1 MAHYLL
7 FVALEE
13 RMSSAPSNKTT
24 TTKQYIGTRQ
34 DRLEDDAL
42 LRGQGKYGDDVPTP
56 PGTLH
61 AAIVRSPYPHAR
73 LKSVDPSRAL
83 AMKGVHGVLTGE
95 DVRRWAMPFPVG
107 VRQPMEHWC
116 VAVDKVRY
124 VGEPVAVV
132 IADNRYLAEDALT
145 GVDVEYETL
154 SVAIDTELAIESD
167 APVLHE
173 EVGGNVV
180 SDRKFRYGDPET
192 AFAEADRHVS
202 IKVRFPR
209 SSCMP
214 IECYVVLAQF
224 DSATTAF
231 DITANFQG
239 PYALHSVMCRALKV
253 PANRLRLR
261 TPPDSGGSFGIK
273 QGVFPYVVMMGLAAR
288 KVGAPVKWV
297 EDRLEHLQGAS
308 SATNRVSTIEAAVTN
323 EGRVTALRL
332 DQLDDCGAYLRA
344 PEPATLYRMHG
355 NLTGAYAIR
364 NLAVRNRI
372 VMTNKTPTGLN
383 RGFGGPQVYFALERL
398 MQCVAVELGLN
409 PLDVIRAN
417 LVPSGVFPYQSA
429 AGSLLD
435 SGDYPAGVEKGVK
448 EGGLDELLKRRDE
461 ARQQGRL
468 YGIGFTVAVEPS
480 ISNMGYITMA
490 FTPEERR
497 RAGPKNGA
505 VSTATITVDPL
516 GSISVHV
523 SSTPQGQ
530 GHKTVAAQVVAETLG
545 VSMDAINVNVELDTG
560 KDAWSIASGNY
571 SSRFSGAVAGAVYK
585 AALKIRERLA
595 NMAAEQ
601 WGVASDQVRFAE
613 SRVFVEGAA
622 EHSASFHRV
631 AGAAHWSP
639 ATTPESEPGGLRET
653 AFWTPPEL
661 KAPEDD
667 ELINSSLCYG
677 FIFDYCGV
685 EVDTITGAVRIDR
698 YVTLHDAGRMLNPKI
713 VDGQIR
719 GGFAQALG
727 AALMEEFSY
736 GDDGS
741 FQSGTLA
748 DYLIPTSVEVPEP
761 VILHME
767 TPSPYTPLGAKGV
780 GEGNN
785 MSTPVCI
792 ANAVADAIG
801 VKDIELPLTPSKV
814 RTLIGI
820 TEPPRP
826 SWMSE
831 TEAEVSSSG
840 GSKLRAKDSVE
851 LPGNSREVFDALL
864 DPETLAA
871 IIPGCHGL
879 ELTGENQY
887 RADVTVGVGM
897 IRARFDAR
905 VAIYDLDPPRSLKLR
920 GSGKSAMGSAEAIA
934 KVILIDLE
942 GNRTRLEYDYEA
954 SVGGKIA
961 SVGGRMLQ
969 SASKMIIGQVFSRFS
984 HRMGGGTPRFMFLQ
998 QLWQQIKAL
1007 FTGKGDQ
1014 S

>member
-1 MAHYLL
+1 M
-7 FVALEE
+7 
-13 RMSSAPSNKTT
+13 TT
-24 TTKQYIGTRQ
+24 TNEKQFIGTRQ
-34 DRLEDDAL
+34 PRLEDEVL
-42 LRGQGKYGDDVPTP
+42 LRGQGRYGDEVPTP
-56 PGTLH
+56 PGTLY
-61 AAIVRSPYPHAR
+61 AAIVRSPHPHAR
-73 LKSVDPSRAL
+73 LKAVDSSRAL
-83 AMKGVHGVLTGE
+83 EMDGVHGVLTGE
-95 DVRRWAMPFPVG
+95 HVRQWALPFPVG

-116 VAVDKVRY
+116 LAVDKVRY

-132 IADNRYLAEDALT
+132 IAENRYLAEDALS
-145 GVDVEYETL
+145 GVTVDYETL
-154 SVAIDTELAIESD
+154 PVAVDTEFAIESG
-167 APVLHE
+167 AAILHE
-173 EVGGNVV
+173 KVGGNVV
-180 SDRKFRYGDPET
+180 SDRTFRYGDPET
-192 AFAEADRHVS
+192 AFAEADRQVS

-224 DSATTAF
+224 DPANSAF
-231 DITANFQG
+231 DITSNFQG
-239 PYALHSVMCRALKV
+239 PYALHSVMCRALQV

-261 TPPDSGGSFGIK
+261 TPPESGGSFGIK

-308 SATNRVSTIEAAVTN
+308 SGTNRVSTLEAAVTR

-344 PEPATLYRMHG
+344 PEPATTYRMHG

-383 RGFGGPQVYFALERL
+383 RGFGGPQVYFPLERL
-398 MQCVAVELGLN
+398 MQRIAVELDLD
-409 PLDVIRAN
+409 PLDVIRTN
-417 LVPSGVFPYQSA
+417 LVPKGAFPYRSA

-435 SGDYPAGVEKGVK
+435 SGDYPAGLEKGVR
-448 EGGLDELLKRRDE
+448 EGGLEELIQRRDE
-461 ARQQGRL
+461 ARREGRY
-468 YGIGFTVAVEPS
+468 YGIGYTAAVEPS

-490 FTPEERR
+490 FTPEERK

-505 VSTATITVDPL
+505 VSTATISVDPL
-516 GSISVHV
+516 GSVSVHV

-530 GHKTVAAQVVAETLG
+530 GHQTVAAQIVAETLG
-545 VSMDAINVNVELDTG
+545 VPLESISVNVELDTG

-585 AALKIRERLA
+585 AALKVRARLA
-595 NMAAEQ
+595 ALAAEQ
-601 WGVASDQVRFAE
+601 WNIDSDDIRFSE
-613 SRVFVEGAA
+613 GRVYVEGTDQ
-622 EHSASFHRV
+622 SSSFHRL
-631 AGAAHWSP
+631 AGATHWSP
-639 ATTPESEPGGLRET
+639 GTTPQSEPGGLRET

-661 KAPEDD
+661 EAPGDD

-685 EVDTITGAVRIDR
+685 EIDAITGAVRIDR
-698 YVTLHDAGRMLNPKI
+698 YVTLHDAGRMLNPQL

-727 AALMEEFSY
+727 AALMEEFVY
-736 GDDGS
+736 GADGN

-767 TPSPYTPLGAKGV
+767 TPSPFTPLGAKGV

-792 ANAVADAIG
+792 ANAVADALETRD
-801 VKDIELPLTPSKV
+801 VELPLTPSKV
-814 RTLIGI
+814 RILMGI
-820 TEPPRP
+820 EEPPRP
-826 SWMSE
+826 EGVGEPE
-831 TEAEVSSSG
+831 TEATASSG
-840 GSKLRAKDSVE
+840 SRLRARDSVE
-851 LPGNSREVFDALL
+851 LPGTPNEVFDALL
-864 DPETLAA
+864 NPQTLAA

-879 ELTGENQY
+879 EMTGENEY

-905 VAIYDLDPPRSLKLR
+905 VSLHDLNPPDSLQLR
-920 GSGKSAMGSAEAIA
+920 GYGSSAMGSAEAFA
-934 KVILIDLE
+934 TVTLTALE
-942 GNRTRLEYDYEA
+942 GNRTRLDYDYEA
-954 SVGGKIA
+954 TVGGRIA

-984 HRMGGGTPRFMFLQ
+984 RRMGGGTSRFLFLQ
-998 QLWQQIKAL
+998 RLWQRIRAL
-1007 FTGKGDQ
+1007 LTGKGGP

>member
-1 MAHYLL
+1 
-7 FVALEE
+7 
-13 RMSSAPSNKTT
+13 MSLAPSMTT
-24 TTKQYIGTRQ
+24 TNEKQYIGTRQ
-34 DRLEDDAL
+34 ARIEDEVL
-42 LRGQGKYGDDVPTP
+42 LRGQGRYGDEVPTP
-56 PGTLH
+56 PGTLY
-61 AAIVRSPYPHAR
+61 AAIVRSPHPHAR
-73 LKSVDPSRAL
+73 LKAVDSSRAL
-83 AMKGVHGVLTGE
+83 EMDGVHGVLTGE
-95 DVRRWAMPFPVG
+95 DVRQWALPFPVG

-116 VAVDKVRY
+116 LAVDKVRY

-132 IADNRYLAEDALT
+132 IAENRYLAEDALN
-145 GVDVEYETL
+145 GVTVDYETL
-154 SVAIDTELAIESD
+154 PVAVDTELAIESN
-167 APVLHE
+167 AAVLHE
-173 EVGGNVV
+173 KVGGNVV
-180 SDRKFRYGDPET
+180 SDRTFRYGDPET
-192 AFAEADRHVS
+192 AFAEADRQVS

-224 DSATTAF
+224 DPANAAF
-231 DITANFQG
+231 DITSNFQG
-239 PYALHSVMCRALKV
+239 PYALHSVMCRALQV

-308 SATNRVSTIEAAVTN
+308 SGTNRVSTLEAAVTR

-344 PEPATLYRMHG
+344 PEPATTYRMHG

-383 RGFGGPQVYFALERL
+383 RGFGGPQVYFPLERL
-398 MQCVAVELGLN
+398 MQRIAVELDLD
-409 PLDVIRAN
+409 PLDVIRTN
-417 LVPSGVFPYQSA
+417 LVPKGAFPYRSA

-435 SGDYPAGVEKGVK
+435 SGDYPAGLEKGVR
-448 EGGLDELLKRRDE
+448 EGGLEELIQRRDE
-461 ARQQGRL
+461 ARREGRY
-468 YGIGFTVAVEPS
+468 YGIGYTAAVEPS

-490 FTPEERR
+490 FTPEERK

-505 VSTATITVDPL
+505 VSTATISVDPL
-516 GSISVHV
+516 GSVSVHV

-530 GHKTVAAQVVAETLG
+530 GHQTVAAQIVAETLG
-545 VSMDAINVNVELDTG
+545 VPLESISVNVELDTG

-585 AALKIRERLA
+585 AALKVRARLA
-595 NMAAEQ
+595 ALAAEQ
-601 WGVASDQVRFAE
+601 WNIDSDDIRFSE
-613 SRVFVEGAA
+613 GRVYVEGTDQ
-622 EHSASFHRV
+622 SSSFHRL
-631 AGAAHWSP
+631 AGATHWSP
-639 ATTPESEPGGLRET
+639 GTTPQSEPGGLRET

-661 KAPEDD
+661 AAPGDD

-685 EVDTITGAVRIDR
+685 EIDAITGAVRIDR
-698 YVTLHDAGRMLNPKI
+698 YVTLHDAGRMLNPQL

-727 AALMEEFSY
+727 AALMEEFVY
-736 GDDGS
+736 GADGN

-767 TPSPYTPLGAKGV
+767 TPSPFTPLGAKGV

-792 ANAVADAIG
+792 ANAVADALG
-801 VKDIELPLTPSKV
+801 TSDVELPLTPSKV
-814 RTLIGI
+814 RTLMGI
-820 TEPPRP
+820 EEPPRP
-826 SWMSE
+826 E
-831 TEAEVSSSG
+831 GVGEPKIEATPGSG
-840 GSKLRAKDSVE
+840 SRLRARDSVE
-851 LPGNSREVFDALL
+851 LPGTPREVFDALL
-864 DPETLAA
+864 DPQTLAA

-879 ELTGENQY
+879 EMTGENEY

-905 VAIYDLDPPRSLKLR
+905 VSLHDLNPPDSLQLR
-920 GSGKSAMGSAEAIA
+920 GSGSSAMGSAEAFA
-934 KVILIDLE
+934 TVTLTALE
-942 GNRTRLEYDYEA
+942 GNRTRLDYDYEA
-954 SVGGKIA
+954 TVGGRIA

-984 HRMGGGTPRFMFLQ
+984 RLMGGGSSRFLFLQ
-998 QLWQQIKAL
+998 KLWQKIRAL
-1007 FTGKGDQ
+1007 LTGKGGP

>member
-1 MAHYLL
+1 
-7 FVALEE
+7 
-13 RMSSAPSNKTT
+13 MSLAPSMTT
-24 TTKQYIGTRQ
+24 TNERQYIGTRQ
-34 DRLEDDAL
+34 ARLEDEVL
-42 LRGQGKYGDDVPTP
+42 LRGQGRYGDEVPTP
-56 PGTLH
+56 PGTLY
-61 AAIVRSPYPHAR
+61 AAIVRSPHPHAR
-73 LKSVDPSRAL
+73 LNAVDSSRAL
-83 AMKGVHGVLTGE
+83 EMDGVHGVLTGE
-95 DVRRWAMPFPVG
+95 DVRQWALPFPVG

-116 VAVDKVRY
+116 LAVDKVRY

-132 IADNRYLAEDALT
+132 IAENRYLAEDALS
-145 GVDVEYETL
+145 GVTVDYETL
-154 SVAIDTELAIESD
+154 PVAVDTELAAESN
-167 APVLHE
+167 AVVLHE
-173 EVGGNVV
+173 KVGGNVV
-180 SDRKFRYGDPET
+180 SDRTFRYGDPET
-192 AFAEADRHVS
+192 AFAEADRQVS

-224 DSATTAF
+224 DQANSAF
-231 DITANFQG
+231 DITSNFQG
-239 PYALHSVMCRALKV
+239 PYALHSVMCRALQV

-261 TPPDSGGSFGIK
+261 TPPESGGSFGIK

-308 SATNRVSTIEAAVTN
+308 SGTNRVSTLEAAVTR

-344 PEPATLYRMHG
+344 PEPATTYRMHG

-383 RGFGGPQVYFALERL
+383 RGFGGPQVYFPLERL
-398 MQCVAVELGLN
+398 MQRIAVELELD
-409 PLDVIRAN
+409 PLDVIRTN
-417 LVPSGVFPYQSA
+417 LVPSGAFPYRSA

-435 SGDYPAGVEKGVK
+435 SGDYPAGLEKGVR
-448 EGGLDELLKRRDE
+448 EGGLEELIQRRDK
-461 ARQQGRL
+461 ARGEGRY
-468 YGIGFTVAVEPS
+468 YGIGYTAAVEPS

-490 FTPEERR
+490 FTPEERKR
-497 RAGPKNGA
+497 VGPKNGA
-505 VSTATITVDPL
+505 VSTATISVDPL
-516 GSISVHV
+516 GSVSVHV

-530 GHKTVAAQVVAETLG
+530 GHQTVAAQIVAETLG
-545 VSMDAINVNVELDTG
+545 VPLESISVNVELDTG

-585 AALKIRERLA
+585 AALKVRARLTA
-595 NMAAEQ
+595 LAAEQ
-601 WGVASDQVRFAE
+601 WNIDSDNIRFSE
-613 SRVFVEGAA
+613 GRVYVEGTDQ
-622 EHSASFHRV
+622 SSSFHRL
-631 AGAAHWSP
+631 AGATHWSP
-639 ATTPESEPGGLRET
+639 GTTPQSEPGGLRET
-653 AFWTPPEL
+653 AFWTPSEL
-661 KAPEDD
+661 AAPGDD

-685 EVDTITGAVRIDR
+685 EIDVITGAVRIDR
-698 YVTLHDAGRMLNPKI
+698 YVTLHDAGRMLNPQL

-727 AALMEEFSY
+727 AALMEEFVY
-736 GDDGS
+736 GADGN

-767 TPSPYTPLGAKGV
+767 TPSPFTPLGAKGV

-792 ANAVADAIG
+792 ANAVADALG
-801 VKDIELPLTPSKV
+801 TKDVELPLTPSKV
-814 RTLIGI
+814 RTLMGI
-820 TEPPRP
+820 EEPPRP
-826 SWMSE
+826 EGVGEPEM
-831 TEAEVSSSG
+831 EATPGSG
-840 GSKLRAKDSVE
+840 SRLRARDSVE
-851 LPGNSREVFDALL
+851 LPGTPREVFDALL
-864 DPETLAA
+864 DPQTLAA

-879 ELTGENQY
+879 EMTGENEY

-905 VAIYDLDPPRSLKLR
+905 VSLHDLNPPDSLQLR
-920 GSGKSAMGSAEAIA
+920 GSGSSAMGSAEAFA
-934 KVILIDLE
+934 TVTLTALE
-942 GNRTRLEYDYEA
+942 GNRTRLDYDYEA
-954 SVGGKIA
+954 TVGGRIA

-984 HRMGGGTPRFMFLQ
+984 RRMGGGSSRFLFLQ
-998 QLWQQIKAL
+998 KLWQKIRAL
-1007 FTGKGDQ
+1007 LTGKGGP

>member
-1 MAHYLL
+1 
-7 FVALEE
+7 
-13 RMSSAPSNKTT
+13 MSLAPSMTT
-24 TTKQYIGTRQ
+24 TNERQYIGTRQ
-34 DRLEDDAL
+34 ARLEDEVL
-42 LRGQGKYGDDVPTP
+42 LRGQGRYGDEVPTP
-56 PGTLH
+56 PGTLY
-61 AAIVRSPYPHAR
+61 AAIVRSPHPHAR
-73 LKSVDPSRAL
+73 LNAVDSSRAL
-83 AMKGVHGVLTGE
+83 EMDGVHGVLTGE
-95 DVRRWAMPFPVG
+95 DVRQWALPFPVG

-116 VAVDKVRY
+116 LAVDKVRY

-132 IADNRYLAEDALT
+132 IAENRYLAEDALS
-145 GVDVEYETL
+145 GVTVDYETL
-154 SVAIDTELAIESD
+154 PVAVDTELAAESN
-167 APVLHE
+167 AVVLHE
-173 EVGGNVV
+173 KVGGNVV
-180 SDRKFRYGDPET
+180 SDRTFRYGDPET
-192 AFAEADRHVS
+192 AFAEADRQVS

-224 DSATTAF
+224 DQANSAF
-231 DITANFQG
+231 DITSNFQG
-239 PYALHSVMCRALKV
+239 PYALHSVMCRALQV

-261 TPPDSGGSFGIK
+261 TPPESGGSFGIK

-308 SATNRVSTIEAAVTN
+308 SGTNRVSTLEAAVTR

-344 PEPATLYRMHG
+344 PEPATTYRMHG

-383 RGFGGPQVYFALERL
+383 RGFGGPQVYFPLERL
-398 MQCVAVELGLN
+398 MQRIAVELELD
-409 PLDVIRAN
+409 PLDVIRTN
-417 LVPSGVFPYQSA
+417 LVPSGAFPYRSA

-435 SGDYPAGVEKGVK
+435 SGDYPAGLEKGVR
-448 EGGLDELLKRRDE
+448 EGGLEELIQRRDK
-461 ARQQGRL
+461 ARGEGRY
-468 YGIGFTVAVEPS
+468 YGIGYTAAVEPS

-490 FTPEERR
+490 FTPEERKR
-497 RAGPKNGA
+497 VGPKNGA
-505 VSTATITVDPL
+505 VSTATISVDPL
-516 GSISVHV
+516 GSVSVHV

-530 GHKTVAAQVVAETLG
+530 GHQTVAAQIVAETLG
-545 VSMDAINVNVELDTG
+545 VPLESISVNVELDTG

-585 AALKIRERLA
+585 AALKVRARLA
-595 NMAAEQ
+595 ALAAEQ
-601 WGVASDQVRFAE
+601 WNIDSDDIRFSE
-613 SRVFVEGAA
+613 GRVYVEGTDQ
-622 EHSASFHRV
+622 SSSFHRL
-631 AGAAHWSP
+631 AGATHWSP
-639 ATTPESEPGGLRET
+639 GTTPQSEPGGLRET
-653 AFWTPPEL
+653 AFWTPSEL
-661 KAPEDD
+661 AAPGDD

-685 EVDTITGAVRIDR
+685 EIDAITGAVRIDR
-698 YVTLHDAGRMLNPKI
+698 YVTLHDAGRMLNPQL

-727 AALMEEFSY
+727 AALMEEFVY
-736 GDDGS
+736 GADGN

-767 TPSPYTPLGAKGV
+767 TPSPFTPLGAKGV

-792 ANAVADAIG
+792 ANAVADALG
-801 VKDIELPLTPSKV
+801 TKDVELPLTPSKV
-814 RTLIGI
+814 RTLMGI
-820 TEPPRP
+820 EEPPRP
-826 SWMSE
+826 EGVGEPEM
-831 TEAEVSSSG
+831 EATPGSG
-840 GSKLRAKDSVE
+840 SRLRARDSVE
-851 LPGNSREVFDALL
+851 LPGTPREVFDALL
-864 DPETLAA
+864 DPQTLAA

-879 ELTGENQY
+879 EMTGENEY

-905 VAIYDLDPPRSLKLR
+905 VSLHDLNPPDSLQLR
-920 GSGKSAMGSAEAIA
+920 GSGSSAMGSAEAFA
-934 KVILIDLE
+934 TVTLTALE
-942 GNRTRLEYDYEA
+942 GNRTRLDYDYEA
-954 SVGGKIA
+954 TVGGRIA

-984 HRMGGGTPRFMFLQ
+984 RRMGGGSSRFLFLQ
-998 QLWQQIKAL
+998 KLWQKIRAL
-1007 FTGKGDQ
+1007 LTGKGGP

>member
-1 MAHYLL
+1 
-7 FVALEE
+7 
-13 RMSSAPSNKTT
+13 MSLAPSMTT
-24 TTKQYIGTRQ
+24 TNERQYIGTRQ
-34 DRLEDDAL
+34 ARLEDEVL
-42 LRGQGKYGDDVPTP
+42 LRGQGRYGDEVPTP
-56 PGTLH
+56 PGTLY
-61 AAIVRSPYPHAR
+61 AAIVRSPHPHAR
-73 LKSVDPSRAL
+73 LKAVDSSRAL
-83 AMKGVHGVLTGE
+83 EMDGVHGVLTGE
-95 DVRRWAMPFPVG
+95 DVRQWALPFPVG

-116 VAVDKVRY
+116 LAVDKVRY

-132 IADNRYLAEDALT
+132 IAENRYLAEDALS
-145 GVDVEYETL
+145 GVTVDYETL
-154 SVAIDTELAIESD
+154 PVAVDTELAAESN
-167 APVLHE
+167 AVVLHE
-173 EVGGNVV
+173 KVGGNVV
-180 SDRKFRYGDPET
+180 SDRTFRYGDPET
-192 AFAEADRHVS
+192 AFAEADRQVS

-224 DSATTAF
+224 DQANSAF
-231 DITANFQG
+231 DITSNFQG
-239 PYALHSVMCRALKV
+239 PYALHSVMCRALQV

-261 TPPDSGGSFGIK
+261 TPPESGGSFGIK

-308 SATNRVSTIEAAVTN
+308 SGTNRVSTLEAAVTR

-344 PEPATLYRMHG
+344 PEPATTYRMHG

-383 RGFGGPQVYFALERL
+383 RGFGGPQVYFPLERL
-398 MQCVAVELGLN
+398 MQRIAVELELD
-409 PLDVIRAN
+409 PLDVIRTN
-417 LVPSGVFPYQSA
+417 LVPSGAFPYRSA

-435 SGDYPAGVEKGVK
+435 SGDYPAGLEKGVK
-448 EGGLDELLKRRDE
+448 EGGLDELIQRRDE
-461 ARQQGRL
+461 ARREGRY
-468 YGIGFTVAVEPS
+468 YGIGYTAAVEPS

-490 FTPEERR
+490 FTPEERK

-505 VSTATITVDPL
+505 VSTATISVDPL
-516 GSISVHV
+516 GSVSVHV

-530 GHKTVAAQVVAETLG
+530 GHQTVAAQIVAETLG
-545 VSMDAINVNVELDTG
+545 VPLESISVNVELDTG

-585 AALKIRERLA
+585 AALKVRARLTA
-595 NMAAEQ
+595 LAAEQ
-601 WGVASDQVRFAE
+601 WNIDSDNIRFSE
-613 SRVFVEGAA
+613 GRVYVEGTDQ
-622 EHSASFHRV
+622 SSSFHRL
-631 AGAAHWSP
+631 AGATHWSP
-639 ATTPESEPGGLRET
+639 GTTPQSEPGGLRET
-653 AFWTPPEL
+653 AFWTPSEL
-661 KAPEDD
+661 AAPGDD

-685 EVDTITGAVRIDR
+685 EIDAITGAVRIDR
-698 YVTLHDAGRMLNPKI
+698 YVTLHDAGRMLNPQL

-727 AALMEEFSY
+727 AALMEEFVY
-736 GDDGS
+736 GADGN

-767 TPSPYTPLGAKGV
+767 TPSPFTPLGAKGV

-792 ANAVADAIG
+792 ANAVADALG
-801 VKDIELPLTPSKV
+801 TKDVELPLTPSKV
-814 RTLIGI
+814 RTLMGI
-820 TEPPRP
+820 EEPPRP
-826 SWMSE
+826 EGVGEPEM
-831 TEAEVSSSG
+831 EATPGSG
-840 GSKLRAKDSVE
+840 SRLRARDSVE
-851 LPGNSREVFDALL
+851 LPGTPREVFDALL
-864 DPETLAA
+864 DPQTLAA

-879 ELTGENQY
+879 EMTGENEY

-905 VAIYDLDPPRSLKLR
+905 VSLHDLNPPDSLQLR
-920 GSGKSAMGSAEAIA
+920 GSGSSAMGSAEAFA
-934 KVILIDLE
+934 TVTLTALE
-942 GNRTRLEYDYEA
+942 GNRTRLDYDYEA
-954 SVGGKIA
+954 TVGGRIA

-984 HRMGGGTPRFMFLQ
+984 RRMGGGSSRFLFLQ
-998 QLWQQIKAL
+998 KLWQKIRAL
-1007 FTGKGDQ
+1007 LTGKGGP

>member
-1 MAHYLL
+1 
-7 FVALEE
+7 
-13 RMSSAPSNKTT
+13 MSLAPSMTT
-24 TTKQYIGTRQ
+24 TNEKQYIGTRQ
-34 DRLEDDAL
+34 ARIEDEVL
-42 LRGQGKYGDDVPTP
+42 LRGQGRYGDEVPTP
-56 PGTLH
+56 PGTLY
-61 AAIVRSPYPHAR
+61 AAIVRSPHPHAR
-73 LKSVDPSRAL
+73 LKAVDSSRAL
-83 AMKGVHGVLTGE
+83 EMDGVHGVLTGE
-95 DVRRWAMPFPVG
+95 DVRQWALPFPVG

-116 VAVDKVRY
+116 LAVDKVRY

-132 IADNRYLAEDALT
+132 IAENRYLAEDALS
-145 GVDVEYETL
+145 GVTVDYETL
-154 SVAIDTELAIESD
+154 PVAVDTELAAESN
-167 APVLHE
+167 AVVLHE
-173 EVGGNVV
+173 KVGGNVV
-180 SDRKFRYGDPET
+180 SDRTFRYGDPET
-192 AFAEADRHVS
+192 AFAEADRQVS

-224 DSATTAF
+224 DQANSAF
-231 DITANFQG
+231 DITSNFQG
-239 PYALHSVMCRALKV
+239 PYALHSVMCRALQV

-261 TPPDSGGSFGIK
+261 TPPESGGSFGIK

-308 SATNRVSTIEAAVTN
+308 SGTNRVSTLEAAVTR

-344 PEPATLYRMHG
+344 PEPATTYRMHG

-383 RGFGGPQVYFALERL
+383 RGFGGPQVYFPLERL
-398 MQCVAVELGLN
+398 MQRIAVELELD
-409 PLDVIRAN
+409 PLDVIRTN
-417 LVPSGVFPYQSA
+417 LVPSGAFPYRSA

-435 SGDYPAGVEKGVK
+435 SGDYPAGLEKGVR
-448 EGGLDELLKRRDE
+448 EGGLEELIQRRDE
-461 ARQQGRL
+461 ARREGRY
-468 YGIGFTVAVEPS
+468 YGIGYTAAVEPS

-490 FTPEERR
+490 FTPEERK

-505 VSTATITVDPL
+505 VSTATISVDPL
-516 GSISVHV
+516 GSVSVHV

-530 GHKTVAAQVVAETLG
+530 GHQTVAAQIVAETLG
-545 VSMDAINVNVELDTG
+545 VPLESISVNVELDTG

-585 AALKIRERLA
+585 AALKVRARLA
-595 NMAAEQ
+595 ALAAEQ
-601 WGVASDQVRFAE
+601 WNIDSDDIRFSE
-613 SRVFVEGAA
+613 GRVYVEGTDQ
-622 EHSASFHRV
+622 SSSFHRL
-631 AGAAHWSP
+631 AGATHWSP
-639 ATTPESEPGGLRET
+639 GTTPQSEPGGLRET

-661 KAPEDD
+661 AAPGDD

-685 EVDTITGAVRIDR
+685 EIDAITGAVRIDR
-698 YVTLHDAGRMLNPKI
+698 YVTLHDAGRMLNPQL

-727 AALMEEFSY
+727 AALMEEFVY
-736 GDDGS
+736 GADGN

-767 TPSPYTPLGAKGV
+767 TPSPFTPLGAKGV

-792 ANAVADAIG
+792 ANAVADALG
-801 VKDIELPLTPSKV
+801 TSDVELPLTPSKV
-814 RTLIGI
+814 RTLMGI
-820 TEPPRP
+820 EEPPRP
-826 SWMSE
+826 E
-831 TEAEVSSSG
+831 GVGEPKIEATPGSG
-840 GSKLRAKDSVE
+840 SRLRARDSVE
-851 LPGNSREVFDALL
+851 LPGTPREVFDALL
-864 DPETLAA
+864 DPQTLAA

-879 ELTGENQY
+879 EMTGENEY

-905 VAIYDLDPPRSLKLR
+905 VSLHDLNPPDSLQLR
-920 GSGKSAMGSAEAIA
+920 GSGSSAMGSAEAFA
-934 KVILIDLE
+934 TVTLTALE
-942 GNRTRLEYDYEA
+942 GNRTRLDYDYEA
-954 SVGGKIA
+954 TVGGRIA

-984 HRMGGGTPRFMFLQ
+984 RLMGGGSSRFLFLQ
-998 QLWQQIKAL
+998 KLWQKIRAL
-1007 FTGKGDQ
+1007 LTGKGGP

>member
-1 MAHYLL
+1 
-7 FVALEE
+7 
-13 RMSSAPSNKTT
+13 MSLAPSMTT
-24 TTKQYIGTRQ
+24 TNEKQYIGTRQ
-34 DRLEDDAL
+34 ARIEDEVL
-42 LRGQGKYGDDVPTP
+42 LRGQGRYGDEVPTP
-56 PGTLH
+56 PGTLY
-61 AAIVRSPYPHAR
+61 AAIVRSPHPHAR
-73 LKSVDPSRAL
+73 LKAVDSSRAL
-83 AMKGVHGVLTGE
+83 EMDGVHGVLTGE
-95 DVRRWAMPFPVG
+95 DVRQWALPFPVG

-116 VAVDKVRY
+116 LAVDKVRY

-132 IADNRYLAEDALT
+132 IAENRYLAEDALS
-145 GVDVEYETL
+145 GVTVDYETL
-154 SVAIDTELAIESD
+154 PVAVDTEFAIESG
-167 APVLHE
+167 AAILHE
-173 EVGGNVV
+173 KVGGNVV
-180 SDRKFRYGDPET
+180 SDRTFRYGDPET
-192 AFAEADRHVS
+192 AFAEADRQVS

-224 DSATTAF
+224 DPANSAF
-231 DITANFQG
+231 DITSNFQG
-239 PYALHSVMCRALKV
+239 PYALHSVMCRALQV

-261 TPPDSGGSFGIK
+261 TPPESGGSFGIK

-308 SATNRVSTIEAAVTN
+308 SGTNRVSTLEAAVTR

-344 PEPATLYRMHG
+344 PEPATTYRMHG

-383 RGFGGPQVYFALERL
+383 RGFGGPQVYFPLERL
-398 MQCVAVELGLN
+398 MQRIAVELDLD
-409 PLDVIRAN
+409 PLDVIRTN
-417 LVPSGVFPYQSA
+417 LVPKGAFPYRSA

-435 SGDYPAGVEKGVK
+435 SGDYPAGLEKGVR
-448 EGGLDELLKRRDE
+448 EGGLEELIQRRDE
-461 ARQQGRL
+461 ARREGRY
-468 YGIGFTVAVEPS
+468 YGIGYTAAVEPS

-490 FTPEERR
+490 FTPEERK

-505 VSTATITVDPL
+505 VSTATISVDPL
-516 GSISVHV
+516 GSVSVHV

-530 GHKTVAAQVVAETLG
+530 GHQTVAAQIVAETLG
-545 VSMDAINVNVELDTG
+545 VPLESISVNVELDTG

-585 AALKIRERLA
+585 AALKVRARLA
-595 NMAAEQ
+595 ALAAEQ
-601 WGVASDQVRFAE
+601 WNIDSDDIRFSE
-613 SRVFVEGAA
+613 GRVYVEGTDQ
-622 EHSASFHRV
+622 SSSFHRL
-631 AGAAHWSP
+631 AGATHWSP
-639 ATTPESEPGGLRET
+639 GTTPQSEPGGLRET

-661 KAPEDD
+661 EAPGDD

-685 EVDTITGAVRIDR
+685 EIDAITGAVRIDR
-698 YVTLHDAGRMLNPKI
+698 YVTLHDAGRMLNPQL

-727 AALMEEFSY
+727 AALMEEFVY
-736 GDDGS
+736 GADGN

-767 TPSPYTPLGAKGV
+767 TPSPFTPLGAKGV

-792 ANAVADAIG
+792 ANAVADALETRD
-801 VKDIELPLTPSKV
+801 VELPLTPSKV
-814 RTLIGI
+814 RTLMGI
-820 TEPPRP
+820 EEPPRP
-826 SWMSE
+826 E
-831 TEAEVSSSG
+831 GVGEPDIEATPGSG
-840 GSKLRAKDSVE
+840 SILRARDSVE
-851 LPGNSREVFDALL
+851 LPGTPHEVFDALL
-864 DPETLAA
+864 DPQTLAA

-879 ELTGENQY
+879 EMTGENEY

-905 VAIYDLDPPRSLKLR
+905 VSLHDLNPPDSLQLR
-920 GSGKSAMGSAEAIA
+920 GYGSSAMGSAEAFA
-934 KVILIDLE
+934 TVTLTALE
-942 GNRTRLEYDYEA
+942 GNRTRLDYDYEA
-954 SVGGKIA
+954 TVGGRIA

-984 HRMGGGTPRFMFLQ
+984 RRMGGGTSRFLFLQ
-998 QLWQQIKAL
+998 RLWQRIRAL
-1007 FTGKGDQ
+1007 LTGKGGP

>member
-1 MAHYLL
+1 
-7 FVALEE
+7 
-13 RMSSAPSNKTT
+13 MSLAPSMTT
-24 TTKQYIGTRQ
+24 TNERQYIGTRQ
-34 DRLEDDAL
+34 ARLEDEVL
-42 LRGQGKYGDDVPTP
+42 LRGQGRYGDEVPTP
-56 PGTLH
+56 PGTLY
-61 AAIVRSPYPHAR
+61 AAIVRSPHPHAR
-73 LKSVDPSRAL
+73 LNAVDSSRAL
-83 AMKGVHGVLTGE
+83 EMDGVHGVLTGE
-95 DVRRWAMPFPVG
+95 DVRQWALPFPVG

-116 VAVDKVRY
+116 LAVDKVRY

-132 IADNRYLAEDALT
+132 IAENRYLAEDALS
-145 GVDVEYETL
+145 GVTVDYETL
-154 SVAIDTELAIESD
+154 PVAVDTELAAESN
-167 APVLHE
+167 AVVLHE
-173 EVGGNVV
+173 KVGGNVV
-180 SDRKFRYGDPET
+180 SDRTFRYGDPET
-192 AFAEADRHVS
+192 AFAEADRQVS

-224 DSATTAF
+224 DQANSAF
-231 DITANFQG
+231 DITSNFQG
-239 PYALHSVMCRALKV
+239 PYALHSVMCRALQV

-261 TPPDSGGSFGIK
+261 TPPESGGSFGIK

-308 SATNRVSTIEAAVTN
+308 SGTNRVSTLEAAVTR

-344 PEPATLYRMHG
+344 PEPATTYRMHG

-383 RGFGGPQVYFALERL
+383 RGFGGPQVYFPLERL
-398 MQCVAVELGLN
+398 MQRIAVELELD
-409 PLDVIRAN
+409 PLDVIRTN
-417 LVPSGVFPYQSA
+417 LVPSGAFPYRSA

-435 SGDYPAGVEKGVK
+435 SGDYPAGLEKGVR
-448 EGGLDELLKRRDE
+448 EGGLEELIQRRDK
-461 ARQQGRL
+461 ARREGRY
-468 YGIGFTVAVEPS
+468 YGIGYTAAVEPS

-490 FTPEERR
+490 FTPEERK

-505 VSTATITVDPL
+505 VSTATISVDPL
-516 GSISVHV
+516 GSVSVHV

-530 GHKTVAAQVVAETLG
+530 GHQTVAAQIVAETLG
-545 VSMDAINVNVELDTG
+545 VPLESISVNVELDTG

-585 AALKIRERLA
+585 AALKVRARLA
-595 NMAAEQ
+595 ALAAEQ
-601 WGVASDQVRFAE
+601 WNIDSDDIRFSE
-613 SRVFVEGAA
+613 GRVYVEGTDQ
-622 EHSASFHRV
+622 SSSFHRL
-631 AGAAHWSP
+631 AGATHWSP
-639 ATTPESEPGGLRET
+639 GTTPQSEPGGLRET
-653 AFWTPPEL
+653 AFWTPSEL
-661 KAPEDD
+661 AAPGDD

-685 EVDTITGAVRIDR
+685 EIDAITGAVRIDR
-698 YVTLHDAGRMLNPKI
+698 YVTLHDAGRMLNPQL

-727 AALMEEFSY
+727 AALMEEFVY
-736 GDDGS
+736 GADGN

-767 TPSPYTPLGAKGV
+767 TPSPFTPLGAKGV

-792 ANAVADAIG
+792 ANAVADALG
-801 VKDIELPLTPSKV
+801 TKDVELPLTPSKV
-814 RTLIGI
+814 RTLMGI
-820 TEPPRP
+820 EEPPRP
-826 SWMSE
+826 EGVGEPEM
-831 TEAEVSSSG
+831 EATPGSG
-840 GSKLRAKDSVE
+840 SRLRARDSVE
-851 LPGNSREVFDALL
+851 LPGTPREVFDALL
-864 DPETLAA
+864 DPQTLAA

-879 ELTGENQY
+879 EMTGENEY

-905 VAIYDLDPPRSLKLR
+905 VSLHDLNPPDSLQLR
-920 GSGKSAMGSAEAIA
+920 GSGSSAMGSAEAFA
-934 KVILIDLE
+934 TVTLTALE
-942 GNRTRLEYDYEA
+942 GNRTRLDYDYEA
-954 SVGGKIA
+954 TVGGRIA

-984 HRMGGGTPRFMFLQ
+984 RRMGGGSSRFLFLQ
-998 QLWQQIKAL
+998 KLWQKIRAL
-1007 FTGKGDQ
+1007 LTGKGGP

>member
-1 MAHYLL
+1 
-7 FVALEE
+7 
-13 RMSSAPSNKTT
+13 MSLAPSMTT
-24 TTKQYIGTRQ
+24 TNEKQYIGTRQ
-34 DRLEDDAL
+34 ARIEDEVL
-42 LRGQGKYGDDVPTP
+42 LRGQGRYGDEVPTP
-56 PGTLH
+56 PGTLY
-61 AAIVRSPYPHAR
+61 AAIVRSPHPHAR
-73 LKSVDPSRAL
+73 LKAVDSSRAL
-83 AMKGVHGVLTGE
+83 EMDGVHGVLTGE
-95 DVRRWAMPFPVG
+95 DVRQWALPFPVG

-116 VAVDKVRY
+116 LAVDKVRY

-132 IADNRYLAEDALT
+132 IAENRYLAEDALN
-145 GVDVEYETL
+145 GVTVDYETL
-154 SVAIDTELAIESD
+154 PVAVDTELAIESN
-167 APVLHE
+167 AAVLHE
-173 EVGGNVV
+173 KVGGNVV
-180 SDRKFRYGDPET
+180 SDRTFRYGDPET
-192 AFAEADRHVS
+192 AFAEADRQVS

-224 DSATTAF
+224 DPANAAF
-231 DITANFQG
+231 DITSNFQG
-239 PYALHSVMCRALKV
+239 PYALHSVMCRALQV

-308 SATNRVSTIEAAVTN
+308 SGTNRVSTLEAAVTR

-344 PEPATLYRMHG
+344 PEPATTYRMHG

-383 RGFGGPQVYFALERL
+383 RGFGGPQVYFPLERL
-398 MQCVAVELGLN
+398 MQRIAVELDLD
-409 PLDVIRAN
+409 PLDVIRTN
-417 LVPSGVFPYQSA
+417 LVPKGAFPYRSA

-435 SGDYPAGVEKGVK
+435 SGDYPAGLEKGVR
-448 EGGLDELLKRRDE
+448 EGGLEELIQRRDE
-461 ARQQGRL
+461 ARREGRY
-468 YGIGFTVAVEPS
+468 YGIGYTAAVEPS

-490 FTPEERR
+490 FTPEERK

-505 VSTATITVDPL
+505 VSTATISVDPL
-516 GSISVHV
+516 GSVSVHV

-530 GHKTVAAQVVAETLG
+530 GHQTVAAQIVAETLG
-545 VSMDAINVNVELDTG
+545 VPLESISVNVELDTG

-585 AALKIRERLA
+585 AALKVRARLA
-595 NMAAEQ
+595 ALAAEQ
-601 WGVASDQVRFAE
+601 WNIDSDDIRFSE
-613 SRVFVEGAA
+613 GRVYVEGTDQ
-622 EHSASFHRV
+622 SSSFHRL
-631 AGAAHWSP
+631 AGATHWSP
-639 ATTPESEPGGLRET
+639 GTTPQSEPGGLRET

-661 KAPEDD
+661 EAPGDD

-685 EVDTITGAVRIDR
+685 EIDAITGAVRIDR
-698 YVTLHDAGRMLNPKI
+698 YVTLHDAGRMLNPQL

-727 AALMEEFSY
+727 AALMEEFVY
-736 GDDGS
+736 GADGN

-767 TPSPYTPLGAKGV
+767 TPSPFTPLGAKGV

-792 ANAVADAIG
+792 ANAVADALG
-801 VKDIELPLTPSKV
+801 TRDVELPLTPSKV
-814 RTLIGI
+814 RTLMGI
-820 TEPPRP
+820 EEPPRP
-826 SWMSE
+826 E
-831 TEAEVSSSG
+831 GVGEPDIEATPGSG
-840 GSKLRAKDSVE
+840 SILRARDSVE
-851 LPGNSREVFDALL
+851 LPGTPNEVFDALL
-864 DPETLAA
+864 NPQTLAA

-879 ELTGENQY
+879 EMTGENEY

-905 VAIYDLDPPRSLKLR
+905 VSLHDLNPPDSLQLR
-920 GSGKSAMGSAEAIA
+920 GYGSSAMGSAEAFA
-934 KVILIDLE
+934 TVTLTALE
-942 GNRTRLEYDYEA
+942 GNRTRLDYDYEA
-954 SVGGKIA
+954 TVGGRIA

-984 HRMGGGTPRFMFLQ
+984 RRMGGGTSRFLFLQ
-998 QLWQQIKAL
+998 RLWQRIRAL
-1007 FTGKGDQ
+1007 LTGKGGP

>member
-1 MAHYLL
+1 
-7 FVALEE
+7 
-13 RMSSAPSNKTT
+13 MSLAPSMTT
-24 TTKQYIGTRQ
+24 TNEKQFIGTRQ
-34 DRLEDDAL
+34 PRLEDEVL
-42 LRGQGKYGDDVPTP
+42 LRGQGRYGDEVPTP
-56 PGTLH
+56 PGTLY
-61 AAIVRSPYPHAR
+61 AAIVRSPHPHAR
-73 LKSVDPSRAL
+73 LKAVDSSRAL
-83 AMKGVHGVLTGE
+83 EMDGVHGVLTGE
-95 DVRRWAMPFPVG
+95 DVRQWALPFPVG

-116 VAVDKVRY
+116 LAVDKVRY

-132 IADNRYLAEDALT
+132 IAENRYLAEDALS
-145 GVDVEYETL
+145 GVTVDYETL
-154 SVAIDTELAIESD
+154 PVAVDTEFAIESG
-167 APVLHE
+167 AAILHE
-173 EVGGNVV
+173 KVGGNVV
-180 SDRKFRYGDPET
+180 SDRTFRYGDPET
-192 AFAEADRHVS
+192 AFAEADRQVS

-224 DSATTAF
+224 DPANSAF
-231 DITANFQG
+231 DITSNFQG
-239 PYALHSVMCRALKV
+239 PYALHSVMCRALQV

-261 TPPDSGGSFGIK
+261 TPPESGGSFGIK

-308 SATNRVSTIEAAVTN
+308 SGTNRVSTLEAAVTR

-344 PEPATLYRMHG
+344 PEPATTYRMHG

-383 RGFGGPQVYFALERL
+383 RGFGGPQVYFPLERL
-398 MQCVAVELGLN
+398 MQRIAVELDLD
-409 PLDVIRAN
+409 PLDVIRTN
-417 LVPSGVFPYQSA
+417 LVPKGAFPYRSA

-435 SGDYPAGVEKGVK
+435 SGDYPAGLEKGVR
-448 EGGLDELLKRRDE
+448 EGGLEELIQRRDE
-461 ARQQGRL
+461 ARREGRY
-468 YGIGFTVAVEPS
+468 YGIGYTAAVEPS

-490 FTPEERR
+490 FTPEERK

-505 VSTATITVDPL
+505 VSTATISVDPL
-516 GSISVHV
+516 GSVSVHV

-530 GHKTVAAQVVAETLG
+530 GHQTVAAQIVAETLG
-545 VSMDAINVNVELDTG
+545 VPLESISVNVELDTG

-585 AALKIRERLA
+585 AALKVRARLA
-595 NMAAEQ
+595 ALAAEQ
-601 WGVASDQVRFAE
+601 WNIDSDDIRFSE
-613 SRVFVEGAA
+613 GRVYVEGTDQ
-622 EHSASFHRV
+622 SSSFHRL
-631 AGAAHWSP
+631 AGATHWSP
-639 ATTPESEPGGLRET
+639 GTTPQSEPGGLRET

-661 KAPEDD
+661 EAPGDD

-685 EVDTITGAVRIDR
+685 EIDAITGAVRIDR
-698 YVTLHDAGRMLNPKI
+698 YVTLHDAGRMLNPQL

-727 AALMEEFSY
+727 AALMEEFVY
-736 GDDGS
+736 GADGN

-767 TPSPYTPLGAKGV
+767 TPSPFTPLGAKGV

-792 ANAVADAIG
+792 ANAVADALETRD
-801 VKDIELPLTPSKV
+801 VELPLTPSKV
-814 RTLIGI
+814 RILMGI
-820 TEPPRP
+820 EEPPRP
-826 SWMSE
+826 EGVGEPE
-831 TEAEVSSSG
+831 TEATASSG
-840 GSKLRAKDSVE
+840 SRLRARDSVE
-851 LPGNSREVFDALL
+851 LPGTPNEVFDALL
-864 DPETLAA
+864 NPQTLAA

-879 ELTGENQY
+879 EMTGENEY

-905 VAIYDLDPPRSLKLR
+905 VSLHDLNPPDSLQLR
-920 GSGKSAMGSAEAIA
+920 GYGSSAMGSAEAFA
-934 KVILIDLE
+934 TVTLTALE
-942 GNRTRLEYDYEA
+942 GNRTRLDYDYEA
-954 SVGGKIA
+954 TVGGRIA

-984 HRMGGGTPRFMFLQ
+984 RRMGGGTSRFLFLQ
-998 QLWQQIKAL
+998 RLWQRIRAL
-1007 FTGKGDQ
+1007 LTGKGGP

>member
-1 MAHYLL
+1 
-7 FVALEE
+7 
-13 RMSSAPSNKTT
+13 MSLAPSMTT
-24 TTKQYIGTRQ
+24 TNERQYIGTRQ
-34 DRLEDDAL
+34 ARLEDEVL
-42 LRGQGKYGDDVPTP
+42 LRGQGRYGDEVPTP
-56 PGTLH
+56 PGTLY
-61 AAIVRSPYPHAR
+61 AAIVRSPHPHAR
-73 LKSVDPSRAL
+73 LKAVDSSRAL
-83 AMKGVHGVLTGE
+83 EMDGVHGVLTGE
-95 DVRRWAMPFPVG
+95 DVRQWALPFPVG

-116 VAVDKVRY
+116 LAVDKVRY

-132 IADNRYLAEDALT
+132 IAENRYLAEDALN
-145 GVDVEYETL
+145 GVTVDYETL
-154 SVAIDTELAIESD
+154 PVAVDTELAIESN
-167 APVLHE
+167 AAVLHE
-173 EVGGNVV
+173 KVGGNVV
-180 SDRKFRYGDPET
+180 SDRTFRYGDPET
-192 AFAEADRHVS
+192 AFAEADRQVS

-224 DSATTAF
+224 DQANSAF
-231 DITANFQG
+231 DITSNFQG
-239 PYALHSVMCRALKV
+239 PYALHSVMCRALQV

-308 SATNRVSTIEAAVTN
+308 SGTNRVSTLEAAVTR

-344 PEPATLYRMHG
+344 PEPATTYRMHG

-383 RGFGGPQVYFALERL
+383 RGFGGPQVYFPLERL
-398 MQCVAVELGLN
+398 MQRIAVELELD
-409 PLDVIRAN
+409 PLDVIRTN
-417 LVPSGVFPYQSA
+417 LVPSGAFPYRSA

-435 SGDYPAGVEKGVK
+435 SGDYPAGLEKGVK
-448 EGGLDELLKRRDE
+448 EGGLEELIQRRDE
-461 ARQQGRL
+461 ARREGRY
-468 YGIGFTVAVEPS
+468 YGIGYTAAVEPS

-490 FTPEERR
+490 FTPEERK

-505 VSTATITVDPL
+505 VSTATISVDPL
-516 GSISVHV
+516 GSVSVHV

-530 GHKTVAAQVVAETLG
+530 GHQTVAAQIVAETLG
-545 VSMDAINVNVELDTG
+545 VSLESISVNVELDTG

-585 AALKIRERLA
+585 AALKVRARLTA
-595 NMAAEQ
+595 LAAEQ
-601 WGVASDQVRFAE
+601 WNIDSENIRFSE
-613 SRVFVEGAA
+613 GRVYVEGTDQ
-622 EHSASFHRV
+622 SSSFHRL
-631 AGAAHWSP
+631 AGATHWSP
-639 ATTPESEPGGLRET
+639 GTTPQSEPGGLRET
-653 AFWTPPEL
+653 AFWTPSEL
-661 KAPEDD
+661 AAPGDD

-685 EVDTITGAVRIDR
+685 EIDAITGAVRIDR
-698 YVTLHDAGRMLNPKI
+698 YVTLHDAGRMLNPQL

-727 AALMEEFSY
+727 AALMEEFVY
-736 GDDGS
+736 GADGN

-767 TPSPYTPLGAKGV
+767 TPSPFTPLGAKGV

-792 ANAVADAIG
+792 ANAVADALG
-801 VKDIELPLTPSKV
+801 TRDVELPLTPSKV
-814 RTLIGI
+814 RTLMGI
-820 TEPPRP
+820 EEPPRP
-826 SWMSE
+826 EGVGEPEM
-831 TEAEVSSSG
+831 EATPASG
-840 GSKLRAKDSVE
+840 SRLRARDSVE
-851 LPGNSREVFDALL
+851 LPGTPREVFDALL
-864 DPETLAA
+864 DPQTLAA

-879 ELTGENQY
+879 EMTGENEY

-905 VAIYDLDPPRSLKLR
+905 VSLHDLNPPDSLQLR
-920 GSGKSAMGSAEAIA
+920 GSGSSAMGSAEAFA
-934 KVILIDLE
+934 TVTLTALE
-942 GNRTRLEYDYEA
+942 GNRTRLDYDYEA
-954 SVGGKIA
+954 TVGGRIA

-984 HRMGGGTPRFMFLQ
+984 RRMGGGSSRFLFLQ
-998 QLWQQIKAL
+998 KLWQKIRAL
-1007 FTGKGDQ
+1007 LTGKGGP

>member
-1 MAHYLL
+1 
-7 FVALEE
+7 
-13 RMSSAPSNKTT
+13 MSLAPSMTT
-24 TTKQYIGTRQ
+24 TNEKQFIGTRQ
-34 DRLEDDAL
+34 PRLEDEVL
-42 LRGQGKYGDDVPTP
+42 LRGQGRYGDEVPTP
-56 PGTLH
+56 PGTLY
-61 AAIVRSPYPHAR
+61 AAIVRSPHPHAR
-73 LKSVDPSRAL
+73 LKAVDSSRAL
-83 AMKGVHGVLTGE
+83 EMDGVHGVLTGE
-95 DVRRWAMPFPVG
+95 DVRQWALPFPVG

-116 VAVDKVRY
+116 LAVDKVRY

-132 IADNRYLAEDALT
+132 IAENRYLAEDALS
-145 GVDVEYETL
+145 GVTVDYETL
-154 SVAIDTELAIESD
+154 PVAVDTEFAIESG
-167 APVLHE
+167 AAILHE
-173 EVGGNVV
+173 KVGGNVV
-180 SDRKFRYGDPET
+180 SDRTFRYGDPET
-192 AFAEADRHVS
+192 AFAEADRQVS

-224 DSATTAF
+224 DPANSAF
-231 DITANFQG
+231 DITSNFQG
-239 PYALHSVMCRALKV
+239 PYALHSVMCRALQV

-261 TPPDSGGSFGIK
+261 TPPESGGSFGIK

-308 SATNRVSTIEAAVTN
+308 SGTNRVSTLEAAVTR

-344 PEPATLYRMHG
+344 PEPATTYRMHG

-383 RGFGGPQVYFALERL
+383 RGFGGPQVYFPLERL
-398 MQCVAVELGLN
+398 MQRIAVELDLD
-409 PLDVIRAN
+409 PLDVIRTN
-417 LVPSGVFPYQSA
+417 LVPKGAFPYRSA

-435 SGDYPAGVEKGVK
+435 SGDYPAGLEKGVR
-448 EGGLDELLKRRDE
+448 EGGLEELIQRRDE
-461 ARQQGRL
+461 ARREGRY
-468 YGIGFTVAVEPS
+468 YGIGYTAAVEPS

-490 FTPEERR
+490 FTPEERK

-505 VSTATITVDPL
+505 VSTATISVDPL
-516 GSISVHV
+516 GSVSVHV

-530 GHKTVAAQVVAETLG
+530 GHQTVAAQIVAETLG
-545 VSMDAINVNVELDTG
+545 VPLESISVNVELDTG

-585 AALKIRERLA
+585 AALKVRARLA
-595 NMAAEQ
+595 ALAAEQ
-601 WGVASDQVRFAE
+601 WNIDSDDIRFSE
-613 SRVFVEGAA
+613 GRVYVEGTDQ
-622 EHSASFHRV
+622 SSSFHRL
-631 AGAAHWSP
+631 AGATHWSP
-639 ATTPESEPGGLRET
+639 GTTPQSEPGGLRET

-661 KAPEDD
+661 EAPGDD

-685 EVDTITGAVRIDR
+685 EIDAITGAVRIDR
-698 YVTLHDAGRMLNPKI
+698 YVTLHDAGRMLNPQL

-727 AALMEEFSY
+727 AALMEEFVY
-736 GDDGS
+736 GADGN

-767 TPSPYTPLGAKGV
+767 TPSPFTPLGAKGV

-792 ANAVADAIG
+792 ANAVADALETRD
-801 VKDIELPLTPSKV
+801 VELPLTPSKV
-814 RTLIGI
+814 RILMGI
-820 TEPPRP
+820 EEPPRP
-826 SWMSE
+826 EGVGEPE
-831 TEAEVSSSG
+831 TEATASSG
-840 GSKLRAKDSVE
+840 SRLRARDSVE
-851 LPGNSREVFDALL
+851 LPGTPNEVFDALL
-864 DPETLAA
+864 NPQTLAA

-879 ELTGENQY
+879 EMTGENEY

-905 VAIYDLDPPRSLKLR
+905 VSLHDLNPPDSLQLR
-920 GSGKSAMGSAEAIA
+920 GSGSSAMGSAEAFA
-934 KVILIDLE
+934 TVTLTALE
-942 GNRTRLEYDYEA
+942 GNRTRLDYDYEA
-954 SVGGKIA
+954 TVGGRIA

-984 HRMGGGTPRFMFLQ
+984 RRMGGGTSRFLFLQ
-998 QLWQQIKAL
+998 RLWQRIRAL
-1007 FTGKGDQ
+1007 LTGKGGP

>member
-1 MAHYLL
+1 
-7 FVALEE
+7 
-13 RMSSAPSNKTT
+13 MSLAPSMTT
-24 TTKQYIGTRQ
+24 TNERQYIGTRQ
-34 DRLEDDAL
+34 ARLEDEVL
-42 LRGQGKYGDDVPTP
+42 LRGQGRYGDEVPTP
-56 PGTLH
+56 PGTLY
-61 AAIVRSPYPHAR
+61 AAIVRSPHPHAR
-73 LKSVDPSRAL
+73 LNAVDSSRAL
-83 AMKGVHGVLTGE
+83 EMDGVHGVLTGE
-95 DVRRWAMPFPVG
+95 DVRQWALPFPVG

-116 VAVDKVRY
+116 LAVDKVRY

-132 IADNRYLAEDALT
+132 IAENRYLAEDALS
-145 GVDVEYETL
+145 GVTVDYETL
-154 SVAIDTELAIESD
+154 PVAVDTELAAESN
-167 APVLHE
+167 AVVLHE
-173 EVGGNVV
+173 KVGGNVV
-180 SDRKFRYGDPET
+180 SDRTFRYGDPET
-192 AFAEADRHVS
+192 AFAEADRQVS

-224 DSATTAF
+224 DQANSAF
-231 DITANFQG
+231 DITSNFQG
-239 PYALHSVMCRALKV
+239 PYALHSVMCRALQV

-261 TPPDSGGSFGIK
+261 TPPESGGSFGIK

-308 SATNRVSTIEAAVTN
+308 SGTNRVSTLEAAVTR

-344 PEPATLYRMHG
+344 PEPATTYRMHG

-383 RGFGGPQVYFALERL
+383 RGFGGPQVYFPLERL
-398 MQCVAVELGLN
+398 MQRIAVELELD
-409 PLDVIRAN
+409 PLDVIRTN
-417 LVPSGVFPYQSA
+417 LVPSGAFPYRSA

-435 SGDYPAGVEKGVK
+435 SGDYPAGLEKGVR
-448 EGGLDELLKRRDE
+448 EGGLEELIQRRDK
-461 ARQQGRL
+461 ARGEGRY
-468 YGIGFTVAVEPS
+468 YGIGYTAAVEPS

-490 FTPEERR
+490 FTPEERK

-505 VSTATITVDPL
+505 VSTATISVDPL
-516 GSISVHV
+516 GSVSVHV

-530 GHKTVAAQVVAETLG
+530 GHQTVAAQIVAETLG
-545 VSMDAINVNVELDTG
+545 VPLESISVNVELDTG

-585 AALKIRERLA
+585 AALKVRARLA
-595 NMAAEQ
+595 ALAAEQ
-601 WGVASDQVRFAE
+601 WNIDSDDIRFSE
-613 SRVFVEGAA
+613 GRVYVEGTDQ
-622 EHSASFHRV
+622 SSSFHRL
-631 AGAAHWSP
+631 AGATHWSP
-639 ATTPESEPGGLRET
+639 GTTPQSEPGGLRET

-661 KAPEDD
+661 AAPGDD

-685 EVDTITGAVRIDR
+685 EIDAITGAVRIDR
-698 YVTLHDAGRMLNPKI
+698 YVTLHDAGRMLNPQL

-727 AALMEEFSY
+727 AALMEEFVY
-736 GDDGS
+736 GADGN

-767 TPSPYTPLGAKGV
+767 TPSPFTPLGAKGV

-792 ANAVADAIG
+792 ANAVADALG
-801 VKDIELPLTPSKV
+801 TSDVELPLTPSKV
-814 RTLIGI
+814 RTLMGI
-820 TEPPRP
+820 EEPPRP
-826 SWMSE
+826 E
-831 TEAEVSSSG
+831 GVGEPKIEATPGSG
-840 GSKLRAKDSVE
+840 SRLRARDSVE
-851 LPGNSREVFDALL
+851 LPGTPREVFDALL
-864 DPETLAA
+864 DPQTLAA

-879 ELTGENQY
+879 EMTGENEY

-905 VAIYDLDPPRSLKLR
+905 VSLHDLNPPDSLQLR
-920 GSGKSAMGSAEAIA
+920 GSGSSAMGSAEAFA
-934 KVILIDLE
+934 TVTLTALE
-942 GNRTRLEYDYEA
+942 GNRTRLDYDYEA
-954 SVGGKIA
+954 TVGGRIA

-984 HRMGGGTPRFMFLQ
+984 RLMGGGSSRFLFLQ
-998 QLWQQIKAL
+998 KLWQKIRAL
-1007 FTGKGDQ
+1007 LTGKGGP

>member
-1 MAHYLL
+1 
-7 FVALEE
+7 
-13 RMSSAPSNKTT
+13 MSSAPL
-24 TTKQYIGTRQ
+24 TTKKEKQHIGAREA
-34 DRLEDDAL
+34 RIEDEAL
-42 LRGQGKYGDDVPTP
+42 LRGLGCYGDDVPTP

-61 AAIVRSPYPHAR
+61 AAIVRSPHPHAR
-73 LKSVDPSRAL
+73 LKSVDSSRAL
-83 AMKGVHGVLTGE
+83 AMEGVHGVLTGE
-95 DVRRWAMPFPVG
+95 DVRRWASPFPVG

-116 VAVDKVRY
+116 LAVDKVRY

-132 IADNRYLAEDALT
+132 IAENRYLAEDALSAVT
-145 GVDVEYETL
+145 VEYAVLPVT
-154 SVAIDTELAIESD
+154 VDTELAIEPDSE
-167 APVLHE
+167 VLHDG
-173 EVGGNVV
+173 VGGNVV
-180 SDRKFRYGDPET
+180 SDRKFCYGDPDT
-192 AFAEADRHVS
+192 AFAQADRHIS
-202 IKVRFPR
+202 IKTRFPR

-224 DSATTAF
+224 DPANSAF

-253 PANRLRLR
+253 SANRLRLR

-308 SATNRVSTIEAAVTN
+308 SGTNRVSSLEAAVN
-323 EGRVTALRL
+323 RDGRITALRL
-332 DQLDDCGAYLRA
+332 DQVDDCGAYLRA
-344 PEPATLYRMHG
+344 PEPATTYRMHG
-355 NLTGAYAIR
+355 NLTGAYAIQ
-364 NLAVRNRI
+364 NLSVRNRI

-383 RGFGGPQVYFALERL
+383 RGFGGPQVYFPLERL
-398 MQCVAVELGLN
+398 MQRIAKELEMD
-409 PLDVIRAN
+409 PLDVIRIN
-417 LVPSGVFPYQSA
+417 LVPGGVFPYRSA
-429 AGSLLD
+429 AGALLD
-435 SGDYPAGVEKGVK
+435 SGDYPAGLEKGVK
-448 EGGLDELLKRRDE
+448 EGGLDELLKHRDDARRN
-461 ARQQGRL
+461 GRL
-468 YGIGFTVAVEPS
+468 YGIGYTAAVEPS

-516 GSISVHV
+516 GSISVHI

-530 GHKTVAAQVVAETLG
+530 GHKTVVAQVVADTLG
-545 VSMDAINVNVELDTG
+545 VSMASINVNVELDTG

-571 SSRFSGAVAGAVYK
+571 SSRFSGAVAGATYK
-585 AALKIRERLA
+585 AALKVRERLT
-595 NMAAEQ
+595 NIAAGQ
-601 WGVASDQVRFAE
+601 WNVPNDRIRFAAD
-613 SRVFVEGAA
+613 RIYVEGT
-622 EHSASFHRV
+622 EEQSASFHRI
-631 AGAAHWSP
+631 AGSAHWSP

-661 KAPEDD
+661 AAPEDD

-685 EVDTITGAVRIDR
+685 EIDSITGAVRIDR
-698 YVTLHDAGRMLNPKI
+698 YVTLHDAGRMLNPQL

-767 TPSPYTPLGAKGV
+767 TPSPFTPLGAKGV

-792 ANAVADAIG
+792 ANAVADALGID
-801 VKDIELPLTPSKV
+801 DIELPLTPSKV
-814 RTLIGI
+814 RTLMGI
-820 TEPPRP
+820 DEPPRP
-826 SWMSE
+826 E
-831 TEAEVSSSG
+831 GVGEPEAEAISG
-840 GSKLRAKDSVE
+840 GGSRLKAKDFVE
-851 LPGNSREVFDALL
+851 LPGSPSEVFDALL
-864 DPETLAA
+864 DPETLRA

-879 ELTGENQY
+879 ELTGENEY

-905 VAIYDLDPPRSLKLR
+905 VGLYELNPPFSLQLR
-920 GSGKSAMGSAEAIA
+920 GSGNSAMGSAEAVA
-934 KVILIDLE
+934 RVALTDLE

-954 SVGGKIA
+954 TVGGKIA

-984 HRMGGGTPRFMFLQ
+984 HRMGGRPSRFVFLQ
-998 QLWQQIKAL
+998 QLWKRVKAL
-1007 FTGKGDQ
+1007 FTGKGGA

>member
-1 MAHYLL
+1 MTITN
-7 FVALEE
+7 E
-13 RMSSAPSNKTT
+13 
-24 TTKQYIGTRQ
+24 KQYIGTRQ
-34 DRLEDDAL
+34 ARLEDEVL
-42 LRGQGKYGDDVPTP
+42 LRGQGRYGDEVPTP
-56 PGTLH
+56 PGTLY
-61 AAIVRSPYPHAR
+61 AAIVRSPHPHAR
-73 LKSVDPSRAL
+73 LKAVDSSRAL
-83 AMKGVHGVLTGE
+83 AMDGVHGVLTGE
-95 DVRRWAMPFPVG
+95 DVRQWALPFPVG

-116 VAVDKVRY
+116 LAVDKVRY

-132 IADNRYLAEDALT
+132 IAENRYLAEDALS
-145 GVDVEYETL
+145 GVTVDYETL
-154 SVAIDTELAIESD
+154 PVAVDTEFAIESN
-167 APVLHE
+167 AAVLHE
-173 EVGGNVV
+173 KVGGNVV
-180 SDRKFRYGDPET
+180 SDRTFRYGDPET
-192 AFAEADRHVS
+192 AFAEADRQVS

-224 DSATTAF
+224 DQANSAF
-231 DITANFQG
+231 DITSNFQG
-239 PYALHSVMCRALKV
+239 PYALHSVMCRALQV

-261 TPPDSGGSFGIK
+261 TPPNSGGSFGIK

-308 SATNRVSTIEAAVTN
+308 SGTNRVSTLEAAVTQ
-323 EGRVTALRL
+323 EGRVMALRL

-344 PEPATLYRMHG
+344 PEPATTYRMHG

-383 RGFGGPQVYFALERL
+383 RGFGGPQVYFPLERL
-398 MQCVAVELGLN
+398 MQRIAVELDLD
-409 PLDVIRAN
+409 PLDVIRTN
-417 LVPSGVFPYQSA
+417 LVPKGAFPYRSA

-435 SGDYPAGVEKGVK
+435 SGDYPAGLEKGVR
-448 EGGLDELLKRRDE
+448 EGGLEELIQRRDE
-461 ARQQGRL
+461 ARREGRY
-468 YGIGFTVAVEPS
+468 YGIGYTAAVEPS

-490 FTPEERR
+490 FTPEERK

-505 VSTATITVDPL
+505 VSTATISVDPL
-516 GSISVHV
+516 GSVSVHV

-530 GHKTVAAQVVAETLG
+530 GHQTVAAQIVAETLG
-545 VSMDAINVNVELDTG
+545 VPLESISVNVELDTG

-585 AALKIRERLA
+585 AALKVRARLA
-595 NMAAEQ
+595 ALAAEQ
-601 WGVASDQVRFAE
+601 WNIDSDDIRFSE
-613 SRVFVEGAA
+613 GRVYVEGTDQ
-622 EHSASFHRV
+622 SSSFHRL
-631 AGAAHWSP
+631 AGATHWSP
-639 ATTPESEPGGLRET
+639 GTTPQSEPGGLRET

-661 KAPEDD
+661 EAPGDD

-685 EVDTITGAVRIDR
+685 EIDAITGAVRIDR
-698 YVTLHDAGRMLNPKI
+698 YVTLHDAGRMLNPQL

-727 AALMEEFSY
+727 AALMEEFVY
-736 GDDGS
+736 GADGN

-767 TPSPYTPLGAKGV
+767 TPSPFTPLGAKGV

-792 ANAVADAIG
+792 ANAVADALETRD
-801 VKDIELPLTPSKV
+801 VELPLTPSKV
-814 RTLIGI
+814 RILMGI
-820 TEPPRP
+820 EEPPRP
-826 SWMSE
+826 EGVGEPE
-831 TEAEVSSSG
+831 TEATASSG
-840 GSKLRAKDSVE
+840 SRLRARDSVE
-851 LPGNSREVFDALL
+851 LPGTPNEVFDALL
-864 DPETLAA
+864 NPQTLAA

-879 ELTGENQY
+879 EMTGENEY

-905 VAIYDLDPPRSLKLR
+905 VSLHDLNPPDSLQLR
-920 GSGKSAMGSAEAIA
+920 GYGSSAMGSAEAFA
-934 KVILIDLE
+934 TVTLTALE
-942 GNRTRLEYDYEA
+942 GNRTRLDYDYEA
-954 SVGGKIA
+954 TVGGRIA

-984 HRMGGGTPRFMFLQ
+984 RRMGGGTSRFLFLQ
-998 QLWQQIKAL
+998 RLWQRIRAL
-1007 FTGKGDQ
+1007 LTGKGGP

>member
-1 MAHYLL
+1 
-7 FVALEE
+7 
-13 RMSSAPSNKTT
+13 MSLAPSMTT
-24 TTKQYIGTRQ
+24 TNERQYIGTRQ
-34 DRLEDDAL
+34 VRLEDEVL
-42 LRGQGKYGDDVPTP
+42 LRGQGRYGDEVPTP
-56 PGTLH
+56 PGTLY
-61 AAIVRSPYPHAR
+61 AAIVRSPHPHAR
-73 LKSVDPSRAL
+73 LKAVDSSRAL
-83 AMKGVHGVLTGE
+83 EMDGVHGVLTGD
-95 DVRRWAMPFPVG
+95 DVRQWALPFPVG

-116 VAVDKVRY
+116 LAVDKVRY

-132 IADNRYLAEDALT
+132 IAENRYLAEDALS
-145 GVDVEYETL
+145 GVTVDYETL
-154 SVAIDTELAIESD
+154 PVAVDTEFAIESS
-167 APVLHE
+167 AAVLHE
-173 EVGGNVV
+173 KVGGNVV
-180 SDRKFRYGDPET
+180 SDRTFRYGDPET
-192 AFAEADRHVS
+192 AFAEADRQVS

-224 DSATTAF
+224 DQANSAF
-231 DITANFQG
+231 DITSNFQG
-239 PYALHSVMCRALKV
+239 PYALHSVMCRALQV

-261 TPPDSGGSFGIK
+261 TPPESGGSFGIK

-308 SATNRVSTIEAAVTN
+308 SGTNRVSTLEAAVTR

-344 PEPATLYRMHG
+344 PEPATTYRMHG

-383 RGFGGPQVYFALERL
+383 RGFGGPQVYFPLERL
-398 MQCVAVELGLN
+398 MQRIAVELELD
-409 PLDVIRAN
+409 PLDVIRTN
-417 LVPSGVFPYQSA
+417 LVPRGVFPYRSA
-429 AGSLLD
+429 AGALLD
-435 SGDYPAGVEKGVK
+435 SGDYPAGLEKGVR
-448 EGGLDELLKRRDE
+448 EGGLEELIQRRDE
-461 ARQQGRL
+461 ARREGRY
-468 YGIGFTVAVEPS
+468 YGIGYTAAVEPS

-490 FTPEERR
+490 FTPEERK

-505 VSTATITVDPL
+505 VSTATISVDPL
-516 GSISVHV
+516 GSVSVHV

-530 GHKTVAAQVVAETLG
+530 GHQTVAAQIVAETLG
-545 VSMDAINVNVELDTG
+545 VPLESISVNVELDTG

-585 AALKIRERLA
+585 AALKVRARLTA
-595 NMAAEQ
+595 LAAEQ
-601 WGVASDQVRFAE
+601 WNIDSDNIRFSE
-613 SRVFVEGAA
+613 GRVYVEGTDQ
-622 EHSASFHRV
+622 SSSFHRL
-631 AGAAHWSP
+631 AGATHWSP
-639 ATTPESEPGGLRET
+639 GTTPQSEPGGLRET
-653 AFWTPPEL
+653 AFWTPSEL
-661 KAPEDD
+661 AAPGDD

-685 EVDTITGAVRIDR
+685 EIDAITGAVRIDR
-698 YVTLHDAGRMLNPKI
+698 YVTLHDAGRMLNPQL

-727 AALMEEFSY
+727 AALMEEFVY
-736 GDDGS
+736 GADGN

-767 TPSPYTPLGAKGV
+767 TPSPFTPLGAKGV

-792 ANAVADAIG
+792 ANAVADALG
-801 VKDIELPLTPSKV
+801 TSDVELPLTPSKV
-814 RTLIGI
+814 RTLMGI
-820 TEPPRP
+820 EEPPRP
-826 SWMSE
+826 E
-831 TEAEVSSSG
+831 GVGEPEIEATPGSG
-840 GSKLRAKDSVE
+840 SRLRARDSVE
-851 LPGNSREVFDALL
+851 LPGTPREVFDALL
-864 DPETLAA
+864 DPQTLAA

-879 ELTGENQY
+879 EMTGENEY

-905 VAIYDLDPPRSLKLR
+905 VSLHDLNPPDSLQLR
-920 GSGKSAMGSAEAIA
+920 GSGSSAMGSAEAFA
-934 KVILIDLE
+934 TVTLTALE
-942 GNRTRLEYDYEA
+942 GNRTRLDYDYEA
-954 SVGGKIA
+954 TVGGRIA

-984 HRMGGGTPRFMFLQ
+984 RRMGGGTSRFLFLQ
-998 QLWQQIKAL
+998 RLWQRIRAL
-1007 FTGKGDQ
+1007 LTGKGGP

>member
-1 MAHYLL
+1 
-7 FVALEE
+7 
-13 RMSSAPSNKTT
+13 MSLAPSMTT
-24 TTKQYIGTRQ
+24 TNEKQYIGTRQ
-34 DRLEDDAL
+34 ARIEDEVL
-42 LRGQGKYGDDVPTP
+42 LRGQGRYGDEVPTP
-56 PGTLH
+56 PGTLY
-61 AAIVRSPYPHAR
+61 AAIVRSPHPHAR
-73 LKSVDPSRAL
+73 LKAVDSSRAL
-83 AMKGVHGVLTGE
+83 EMDGVHGVLTGE
-95 DVRRWAMPFPVG
+95 DVRQWALPFPVG

-116 VAVDKVRY
+116 LAVDKVRY

-132 IADNRYLAEDALT
+132 IAENRYLAEDALN
-145 GVDVEYETL
+145 GVTVDYETL
-154 SVAIDTELAIESD
+154 PVAVDTELAIESN
-167 APVLHE
+167 AAVLHE
-173 EVGGNVV
+173 KVGGNVV
-180 SDRKFRYGDPET
+180 SDRTFRYGDPET
-192 AFAEADRHVS
+192 AFAEADRQVS

-224 DSATTAF
+224 DPANAAF
-231 DITANFQG
+231 DITSNFQG
-239 PYALHSVMCRALKV
+239 PYALHSVMCRALQV

-308 SATNRVSTIEAAVTN
+308 SGTNRVSTLEAAVTR

-344 PEPATLYRMHG
+344 PEPATTYRMHG

-383 RGFGGPQVYFALERL
+383 RGFGGPQVYFPLERL
-398 MQCVAVELGLN
+398 MQRIAVELDLD
-409 PLDVIRAN
+409 PLDVIRTN
-417 LVPSGVFPYQSA
+417 LVPKGAFPYRSA

-435 SGDYPAGVEKGVK
+435 SGDYPAGLEKGVR
-448 EGGLDELLKRRDE
+448 EGGLEELIQRRDE
-461 ARQQGRL
+461 ARREGRY
-468 YGIGFTVAVEPS
+468 YGIGYTAAVEPS

-490 FTPEERR
+490 FTPEERK

-505 VSTATITVDPL
+505 VSTATISVDPL
-516 GSISVHV
+516 GSVSVHV

-530 GHKTVAAQVVAETLG
+530 GHQTVAAQIVAETLG
-545 VSMDAINVNVELDTG
+545 VPLESISVNVELDTG

-585 AALKIRERLA
+585 AALKVRARLA
-595 NMAAEQ
+595 ALAAEQ
-601 WGVASDQVRFAE
+601 WNIDSDDIRFSE
-613 SRVFVEGAA
+613 GRVYVEGTDQ
-622 EHSASFHRV
+622 SSSFHRL
-631 AGAAHWSP
+631 AGATHWSP
-639 ATTPESEPGGLRET
+639 GTTPQSEPGGLRET

-661 KAPEDD
+661 AAPGDD

-685 EVDTITGAVRIDR
+685 EIDAITGAVRIDR
-698 YVTLHDAGRMLNPKI
+698 YVTLHDAGRMLNPQL

-727 AALMEEFSY
+727 AALMEEFVY
-736 GDDGS
+736 GADGN

-767 TPSPYTPLGAKGV
+767 TPSPFTPLGAKGV

-792 ANAVADAIG
+792 ANAVADALG
-801 VKDIELPLTPSKV
+801 TSDVELPLTPSKV
-814 RTLIGI
+814 RTLMGI
-820 TEPPRP
+820 EEPPRP
-826 SWMSE
+826 E
-831 TEAEVSSSG
+831 GVGEPKIEATPGSG
-840 GSKLRAKDSVE
+840 SRLRARDSVE
-851 LPGNSREVFDALL
+851 LPGTPREVFDALL
-864 DPETLAA
+864 DPQTLAA

-879 ELTGENQY
+879 EMTGENEY

-905 VAIYDLDPPRSLKLR
+905 VSLHDLNPPDSLQLR
-920 GSGKSAMGSAEAIA
+920 GSGSSAMGSAEAFA
-934 KVILIDLE
+934 TVTLTALE
-942 GNRTRLEYDYEA
+942 GNRTRLDYDYEA
-954 SVGGKIA
+954 TVGGRIA

-984 HRMGGGTPRFMFLQ
+984 RRMGGGTSRFLFLQ
-998 QLWQQIKAL
+998 RLWQRIRAL
-1007 FTGKGDQ
+1007 LTGKGGP

>member
-1 MAHYLL
+1 
-7 FVALEE
+7 
-13 RMSSAPSNKTT
+13 MSLAPSMTT
-24 TTKQYIGTRQ
+24 TNEKQFIGTRQ
-34 DRLEDDAL
+34 PRLEDEVL
-42 LRGQGKYGDDVPTP
+42 LRGQGRYGDEVPTP
-56 PGTLH
+56 PGTLY
-61 AAIVRSPYPHAR
+61 AAIVRSPHPHAR
-73 LKSVDPSRAL
+73 LKAVDSSRAL
-83 AMKGVHGVLTGE
+83 EMDGVHGVLTGE
-95 DVRRWAMPFPVG
+95 DVRQWALPFPVG

-116 VAVDKVRY
+116 LAVDKVRY

-132 IADNRYLAEDALT
+132 IAENRYLAEDALS
-145 GVDVEYETL
+145 GVTVDYETL
-154 SVAIDTELAIESD
+154 PVAVDTEFAIESG
-167 APVLHE
+167 AAILHE
-173 EVGGNVV
+173 KVGGNVV
-180 SDRKFRYGDPET
+180 SDRTFRYGDPET
-192 AFAEADRHVS
+192 AFAEADRQVS

-224 DSATTAF
+224 DPANAAF
-231 DITANFQG
+231 DITSNFQG
-239 PYALHSVMCRALKV
+239 PYALHSVMCRALQV

-308 SATNRVSTIEAAVTN
+308 SGTNRVSTLEAAVTR

-344 PEPATLYRMHG
+344 PEPATTYRMHG

-383 RGFGGPQVYFALERL
+383 RGFGGPQVYFPLERL
-398 MQCVAVELGLN
+398 MQRIAVELDLD
-409 PLDVIRAN
+409 PLDVIRTN
-417 LVPSGVFPYQSA
+417 LVPKGAFPYRSA

-435 SGDYPAGVEKGVK
+435 SGDYPAGLEKGVR
-448 EGGLDELLKRRDE
+448 EGGLEELIQRRDE
-461 ARQQGRL
+461 ARREGRY
-468 YGIGFTVAVEPS
+468 YGIGYTAAVEPS

-490 FTPEERR
+490 FTPEERK

-505 VSTATITVDPL
+505 VSTATISVDPL
-516 GSISVHV
+516 GSVSVHV

-530 GHKTVAAQVVAETLG
+530 GHQTVAAQIVAETLG
-545 VSMDAINVNVELDTG
+545 VPLESISVNVELDTG

-585 AALKIRERLA
+585 AALKVRARLA
-595 NMAAEQ
+595 ALAAEQ
-601 WGVASDQVRFAE
+601 WNIDSDDIRFSE
-613 SRVFVEGAA
+613 GRVYVEGTDQ
-622 EHSASFHRV
+622 SSSFHRL
-631 AGAAHWSP
+631 AGATHWSP
-639 ATTPESEPGGLRET
+639 GTTPQSEPGGLRET

-661 KAPEDD
+661 AAPGDD

-685 EVDTITGAVRIDR
+685 EIDAITGAVRIDR
-698 YVTLHDAGRMLNPKI
+698 YVTLHDAGRMLNPQL

-727 AALMEEFSY
+727 AALMEEFVY
-736 GDDGS
+736 GADGN

-767 TPSPYTPLGAKGV
+767 TPSPFTPLGAKGV

-792 ANAVADAIG
+792 ANAVADALETRD
-801 VKDIELPLTPSKV
+801 VELPLTPSKV
-814 RTLIGI
+814 RILMGI
-820 TEPPRP
+820 EEPPRP
-826 SWMSE
+826 EGVGEPE
-831 TEAEVSSSG
+831 TEATASSG
-840 GSKLRAKDSVE
+840 SRLRARDSVE
-851 LPGNSREVFDALL
+851 LPGTPNEVFDALL
-864 DPETLAA
+864 NPQTLAA

-879 ELTGENQY
+879 EMTGENEY

-905 VAIYDLDPPRSLKLR
+905 VSLHDLNPPDSLQLR
-920 GSGKSAMGSAEAIA
+920 GYGSSAMGSAEAFA
-934 KVILIDLE
+934 TVTLTALE
-942 GNRTRLEYDYEA
+942 GNRTRLDYDYEA
-954 SVGGKIA
+954 TVGGRIA

-984 HRMGGGTPRFMFLQ
+984 RRMGGGTSRFLFLQ
-998 QLWQQIKAL
+998 RLWQRIRAL
-1007 FTGKGDQ
+1007 LTGKGGP

>member
-1 MAHYLL
+1 
-7 FVALEE
+7 
-13 RMSSAPSNKTT
+13 MSLAPSMTT
-24 TTKQYIGTRQ
+24 TNERQYIGTRQ
-34 DRLEDDAL
+34 ARLEDEVL
-42 LRGQGKYGDDVPTP
+42 LRGQGRYGDEVPTP
-56 PGTLH
+56 PGTLY
-61 AAIVRSPYPHAR
+61 AAIVRSPHPHAR
-73 LKSVDPSRAL
+73 LNAVDSSRAL
-83 AMKGVHGVLTGE
+83 EMDGVHGVLTGE
-95 DVRRWAMPFPVG
+95 DVRQWALPFPVG

-116 VAVDKVRY
+116 LAVDKVRY

-132 IADNRYLAEDALT
+132 IAENRYLAEDALS
-145 GVDVEYETL
+145 GVTVDYETL
-154 SVAIDTELAIESD
+154 PVAVDTELAAESN
-167 APVLHE
+167 AVVLHE
-173 EVGGNVV
+173 KVGGNVV
-180 SDRKFRYGDPET
+180 SDRTFRYGDPET
-192 AFAEADRHVS
+192 AFAEADRQVS

-224 DSATTAF
+224 DQANSAF
-231 DITANFQG
+231 DITSNFQG
-239 PYALHSVMCRALKV
+239 PYALHSVMCRALQV

-261 TPPDSGGSFGIK
+261 TPPESGGSFGIK

-308 SATNRVSTIEAAVTN
+308 SGTNRVSTLEAAVTR

-344 PEPATLYRMHG
+344 PEPATTYRMHG

-383 RGFGGPQVYFALERL
+383 RGFGGPQVYFPLERL
-398 MQCVAVELGLN
+398 MQRIAVELELD
-409 PLDVIRAN
+409 PLDVIRTN
-417 LVPSGVFPYQSA
+417 LVPSGAFPYRSA

-435 SGDYPAGVEKGVK
+435 SGDYPAGLEKGVR
-448 EGGLDELLKRRDE
+448 EGGLEELIQRRDK
-461 ARQQGRL
+461 ARGEGRY
-468 YGIGFTVAVEPS
+468 YGIGYTAAVEPS

-490 FTPEERR
+490 FTPEERK

-505 VSTATITVDPL
+505 VSTATISVDPL
-516 GSISVHV
+516 GSVSVHV

-530 GHKTVAAQVVAETLG
+530 GHQTVAAQIVAETLG
-545 VSMDAINVNVELDTG
+545 VPLESISVNVELDTG

-585 AALKIRERLA
+585 AALKVRARLA
-595 NMAAEQ
+595 ALAAEQ
-601 WGVASDQVRFAE
+601 WNIDSDDIRFSE
-613 SRVFVEGAA
+613 GRVYVEGTDQ
-622 EHSASFHRV
+622 SSSFHRL
-631 AGAAHWSP
+631 AGATHWSP
-639 ATTPESEPGGLRET
+639 GTTPQSEPGGLRET
-653 AFWTPPEL
+653 AFWTPSEL
-661 KAPEDD
+661 AAPGDD

-685 EVDTITGAVRIDR
+685 EIDAITGAVRIDR
-698 YVTLHDAGRMLNPKI
+698 YVTLHDAGRMLNPQL

-727 AALMEEFSY
+727 AALMEEFVY
-736 GDDGS
+736 GADGN

-767 TPSPYTPLGAKGV
+767 TPSPFTPLGAKGV

-792 ANAVADAIG
+792 ANAVADALG
-801 VKDIELPLTPSKV
+801 TKDVELPLTPSKV
-814 RTLIGI
+814 RTLMGI
-820 TEPPRP
+820 EEPPRP
-826 SWMSE
+826 EGVGEPEM
-831 TEAEVSSSG
+831 EATPGSG
-840 GSKLRAKDSVE
+840 SRLRARDSVE
-851 LPGNSREVFDALL
+851 LPGTPREVFDALL
-864 DPETLAA
+864 DPQTLAA

-879 ELTGENQY
+879 EMTGENEY

-905 VAIYDLDPPRSLKLR
+905 VSLHDLNPPDSLQLR
-920 GSGKSAMGSAEAIA
+920 GSGSSAMGSAEAFA
-934 KVILIDLE
+934 TVTLTALE
-942 GNRTRLEYDYEA
+942 GNRTRLDYDYEA
-954 SVGGKIA
+954 TVGGRIA

-984 HRMGGGTPRFMFLQ
+984 RRMGGGSSRFLFLQ
-998 QLWQQIKAL
+998 KLWQKIRAL
-1007 FTGKGDQ
+1007 LTGKGGP

>member
-1 MAHYLL
+1 M
-7 FVALEE
+7 
-13 RMSSAPSNKTT
+13 TT
-24 TTKQYIGTRQ
+24 TNERQYIGTRQ
-34 DRLEDDAL
+34 ARLEDEVL
-42 LRGQGKYGDDVPTP
+42 LRGQGRYGDEVPTP
-56 PGTLH
+56 PGTLY
-61 AAIVRSPYPHAR
+61 AAIVRSPHPHAR
-73 LKSVDPSRAL
+73 LKAVDSSRAL
-83 AMKGVHGVLTGE
+83 EMDGVHGVLTGE
-95 DVRRWAMPFPVG
+95 DVRQWALPFPVG

-116 VAVDKVRY
+116 LAVDKVRY

-132 IADNRYLAEDALT
+132 IAENRYLAEDALS
-145 GVDVEYETL
+145 GVTVDYETL
-154 SVAIDTELAIESD
+154 PVAVDTELAAESN
-167 APVLHE
+167 AVVLHE
-173 EVGGNVV
+173 KVGGNVV
-180 SDRKFRYGDPET
+180 SDRTFRYGDPET
-192 AFAEADRHVS
+192 AFAEADRQVS

-224 DSATTAF
+224 DQANSAF
-231 DITANFQG
+231 DITSNFQG
-239 PYALHSVMCRALKV
+239 PYALHSVMCRALQV

-261 TPPDSGGSFGIK
+261 TPPESGGSFGIK

-308 SATNRVSTIEAAVTN
+308 SGTNRVSTLEAAVTR

-344 PEPATLYRMHG
+344 PEPATTYRMHG

-383 RGFGGPQVYFALERL
+383 RGFGGPQVYFPLERL
-398 MQCVAVELGLN
+398 MQRIAVELELD
-409 PLDVIRAN
+409 PLDVIRTN
-417 LVPSGVFPYQSA
+417 LVPSGAFPYRSA

-435 SGDYPAGVEKGVK
+435 SGDYPAGLEKGVK
-448 EGGLDELLKRRDE
+448 EGGLDELIQRRDE
-461 ARQQGRL
+461 ARREGRY
-468 YGIGFTVAVEPS
+468 YGIGYTAAVEPS

-490 FTPEERR
+490 FTPEERK

-505 VSTATITVDPL
+505 VSTATISVDPL
-516 GSISVHV
+516 GSVSVHV

-530 GHKTVAAQVVAETLG
+530 GHQTVAAQIVAETLG
-545 VSMDAINVNVELDTG
+545 VPLESISVNVELDTG

-585 AALKIRERLA
+585 AALKVRARLTA
-595 NMAAEQ
+595 LAAEQ
-601 WGVASDQVRFAE
+601 WNIDSDNIRFSE
-613 SRVFVEGAA
+613 GRVYVEGTDQ
-622 EHSASFHRV
+622 SSSFHRL
-631 AGAAHWSP
+631 AGATHWSP
-639 ATTPESEPGGLRET
+639 GTTPQSEPGGLRET
-653 AFWTPPEL
+653 AFWTPSEL
-661 KAPEDD
+661 AAPGDD

-685 EVDTITGAVRIDR
+685 EIDAITGAVRIDR
-698 YVTLHDAGRMLNPKI
+698 YVTLHDAGRMLNPQL

-727 AALMEEFSY
+727 AALMEEFVY
-736 GDDGS
+736 GADGN

-767 TPSPYTPLGAKGV
+767 TPSPFTPLGAKGV

-792 ANAVADAIG
+792 ANAVADALG
-801 VKDIELPLTPSKV
+801 TKDVELPLTPSKV
-814 RTLIGI
+814 RTLMGI
-820 TEPPRP
+820 EEPPRP
-826 SWMSE
+826 EGVGEPEM
-831 TEAEVSSSG
+831 EATPGSG
-840 GSKLRAKDSVE
+840 SRLRARDSVE
-851 LPGNSREVFDALL
+851 LPGTPREVFDALL
-864 DPETLAA
+864 DPQTLAA

-879 ELTGENQY
+879 EMTGENEY

-905 VAIYDLDPPRSLKLR
+905 VSLHDLNPPDSLQLR
-920 GSGKSAMGSAEAIA
+920 GSGSSAMGSAEAFA
-934 KVILIDLE
+934 TVTLTALE
-942 GNRTRLEYDYEA
+942 GNRTRLDYDYEA
-954 SVGGKIA
+954 TVGGRIA

-984 HRMGGGTPRFMFLQ
+984 RRMGGGSSRFLFLQ
-998 QLWQQIKAL
+998 KLWQKIRAL
-1007 FTGKGDQ
+1007 LTGKGGP

>member
-1 MAHYLL
+1 
-7 FVALEE
+7 
-13 RMSSAPSNKTT
+13 MSLAPSMTITNE
-24 TTKQYIGTRQ
+24 KQYIGTRQ
-34 DRLEDDAL
+34 ARLEDEVL
-42 LRGQGKYGDDVPTP
+42 LRGQGRYGDEVPTP
-56 PGTLH
+56 PGTLY
-61 AAIVRSPYPHAR
+61 AAIVRSPHPHAR
-73 LKSVDPSRAL
+73 LKAVDSSRAL
-83 AMKGVHGVLTGE
+83 AMDGVHGVLTGE
-95 DVRRWAMPFPVG
+95 DVRQWALPFPVG

-116 VAVDKVRY
+116 LAVDKVRY

-132 IADNRYLAEDALT
+132 IAENRYLAEDALS
-145 GVDVEYETL
+145 GVTVDYETL
-154 SVAIDTELAIESD
+154 PVAVDTEFAIESN
-167 APVLHE
+167 AAVLHE
-173 EVGGNVV
+173 KVGGNVV
-180 SDRKFRYGDPET
+180 SDRTFRYGDPET
-192 AFAEADRHVS
+192 AFAEADRQVS

-224 DSATTAF
+224 DQANSAF
-231 DITANFQG
+231 DITSNFQG
-239 PYALHSVMCRALKV
+239 PYALHSVMCRALQV

-261 TPPDSGGSFGIK
+261 TPPNSGGSFGIK

-308 SATNRVSTIEAAVTN
+308 SGTNRVSTLEAAVTQ
-323 EGRVTALRL
+323 EGRVMALRL

-344 PEPATLYRMHG
+344 PEPATTYRMHG

-383 RGFGGPQVYFALERL
+383 RGFGGPQVYFPLERL
-398 MQCVAVELGLN
+398 MQRIAVELDLD
-409 PLDVIRAN
+409 PLDVIRTN
-417 LVPSGVFPYQSA
+417 LVPKGAFPYRSA

-435 SGDYPAGVEKGVK
+435 SGDYPAGLEKGVR
-448 EGGLDELLKRRDE
+448 EGGLEELIQRRDE
-461 ARQQGRL
+461 ARREGRY
-468 YGIGFTVAVEPS
+468 YGIGYTAAVEPS

-490 FTPEERR
+490 FTPEERK

-505 VSTATITVDPL
+505 VSTATISVDPL
-516 GSISVHV
+516 GSVSVHV

-530 GHKTVAAQVVAETLG
+530 GHQTVAAQIVAETLG
-545 VSMDAINVNVELDTG
+545 VPLESISVNVELDTG

-585 AALKIRERLA
+585 AALKVRARLA
-595 NMAAEQ
+595 ALAAEQ
-601 WGVASDQVRFAE
+601 WNIDSDDIRFSE
-613 SRVFVEGAA
+613 GRVYVEGTDQ
-622 EHSASFHRV
+622 SSSFHRL
-631 AGAAHWSP
+631 AGATHWSP
-639 ATTPESEPGGLRET
+639 GTTPQSEPGGLRET

-661 KAPEDD
+661 EAPGDD

-685 EVDTITGAVRIDR
+685 EIDAITGAVRIDR
-698 YVTLHDAGRMLNPKI
+698 YVTLHDAGRMLNPQL

-727 AALMEEFSY
+727 AALMEEFVY
-736 GDDGS
+736 GADGN

-767 TPSPYTPLGAKGV
+767 TPSPFTPLGAKGV

-792 ANAVADAIG
+792 ANAVADALETRD
-801 VKDIELPLTPSKV
+801 VELPLTPSKV
-814 RTLIGI
+814 RILMGI
-820 TEPPRP
+820 EEPPRP
-826 SWMSE
+826 EGVGEPE
-831 TEAEVSSSG
+831 TEATASSG
-840 GSKLRAKDSVE
+840 SRLRARDSVE
-851 LPGNSREVFDALL
+851 LPGTPNEVFDALL
-864 DPETLAA
+864 NPQTLAA

-879 ELTGENQY
+879 EMTGENEY

-905 VAIYDLDPPRSLKLR
+905 VSLHDLNPPDSLQLR
-920 GSGKSAMGSAEAIA
+920 GYGSSAMGSAEAFA
-934 KVILIDLE
+934 TVTLTALE
-942 GNRTRLEYDYEA
+942 GNRTRLDYDYEA
-954 SVGGKIA
+954 TVGGRIA

-984 HRMGGGTPRFMFLQ
+984 RRMGGGTSRFLFLQ
-998 QLWQQIKAL
+998 RLWQRIRAL
-1007 FTGKGDQ
+1007 LTGKGGP

>member
-1 MAHYLL
+1 
-7 FVALEE
+7 
-13 RMSSAPSNKTT
+13 MSLAPSMTT
-24 TTKQYIGTRQ
+24 TNEKQFIGTRQ
-34 DRLEDDAL
+34 PRLEDEVL
-42 LRGQGKYGDDVPTP
+42 LRGQGRYGDEVPTP
-56 PGTLH
+56 PGTLY
-61 AAIVRSPYPHAR
+61 AAIVRSPHPHAR
-73 LKSVDPSRAL
+73 LKAVDSSRAL
-83 AMKGVHGVLTGE
+83 EMDGVHGVLTGE
-95 DVRRWAMPFPVG
+95 DVRQWALPFPVG

-116 VAVDKVRY
+116 LAVDKVRY

-132 IADNRYLAEDALT
+132 IAENRYLAEDALS
-145 GVDVEYETL
+145 GVTVDYETL
-154 SVAIDTELAIESD
+154 PVAVDTEFAIESG
-167 APVLHE
+167 AAILHE
-173 EVGGNVV
+173 KVGGNVV
-180 SDRKFRYGDPET
+180 SDRTFRYGDPET
-192 AFAEADRHVS
+192 AFAEADRQVS

-224 DSATTAF
+224 DPANSAF
-231 DITANFQG
+231 DITSNFQG
-239 PYALHSVMCRALKV
+239 PYALHSVMCRALQV

-261 TPPDSGGSFGIK
+261 TPPESGGSFGIK

-308 SATNRVSTIEAAVTN
+308 SGTNRVSTLEAAVTR

-344 PEPATLYRMHG
+344 PEPATTYRMHG

-383 RGFGGPQVYFALERL
+383 RGFGGPQVYFPLERL
-398 MQCVAVELGLN
+398 MQRIAVELDLD
-409 PLDVIRAN
+409 PLDVIRTN
-417 LVPSGVFPYQSA
+417 LVPKGAFPYRSA

-435 SGDYPAGVEKGVK
+435 SGDYPAGLEKGVR
-448 EGGLDELLKRRDE
+448 EGGLEELIQRRDE
-461 ARQQGRL
+461 ARREGRY
-468 YGIGFTVAVEPS
+468 YGIGYTAAVEPS

-490 FTPEERR
+490 FTPEERK

-505 VSTATITVDPL
+505 VSTATISVDPL
-516 GSISVHV
+516 GSVSVHV

-530 GHKTVAAQVVAETLG
+530 GHQTVAAQIVAETLG
-545 VSMDAINVNVELDTG
+545 VPLESISVNVELDTG

-585 AALKIRERLA
+585 AALKVRARLA
-595 NMAAEQ
+595 ALAAEQ
-601 WGVASDQVRFAE
+601 WNIDSDDIRFSE
-613 SRVFVEGAA
+613 GRVYVEGTDQ
-622 EHSASFHRV
+622 SSSFHRL
-631 AGAAHWSP
+631 AGATHWSP
-639 ATTPESEPGGLRET
+639 GTTPQSEPGGLRET

-661 KAPEDD
+661 EAPGDD

-685 EVDTITGAVRIDR
+685 EIDAITGAVRIDR
-698 YVTLHDAGRMLNPKI
+698 YVTLHDAGRMLNPQL

-727 AALMEEFSY
+727 AALMEEFVY
-736 GDDGS
+736 GADGN

-767 TPSPYTPLGAKGV
+767 TPSPFTPLGAKGV

-792 ANAVADAIG
+792 ANAVADALETRD
-801 VKDIELPLTPSKV
+801 VELPLTPSKV
-814 RTLIGI
+814 RTLMGI
-820 TEPPRP
+820 EEPPRP
-826 SWMSE
+826 EGVGEPE
-831 TEAEVSSSG
+831 TEATASSG
-840 GSKLRAKDSVE
+840 SRLRARDSVE
-851 LPGNSREVFDALL
+851 LPGTPNEVFDALL
-864 DPETLAA
+864 NPQTLAA

-879 ELTGENQY
+879 EMTGENEY

-905 VAIYDLDPPRSLKLR
+905 VSLHDLNPPDSLQLR
-920 GSGKSAMGSAEAIA
+920 GYGSSAMGSAEAFA
-934 KVILIDLE
+934 TVTLTALE
-942 GNRTRLEYDYEA
+942 GNRTRLDYDYEA
-954 SVGGKIA
+954 TVGGRIA

-984 HRMGGGTPRFMFLQ
+984 RRMGGGTSRFLFLQ
-998 QLWQQIKAL
+998 RLWQRIRAL
-1007 FTGKGDQ
+1007 LTGKGGP